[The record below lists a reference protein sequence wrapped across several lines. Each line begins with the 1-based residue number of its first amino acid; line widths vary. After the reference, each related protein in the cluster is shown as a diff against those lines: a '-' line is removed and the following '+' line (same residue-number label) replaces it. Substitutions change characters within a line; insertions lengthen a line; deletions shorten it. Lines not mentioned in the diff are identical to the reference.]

1 MKKLFTSKLRVL
13 FTIIFAAAL
22 GALTSCGDTNSEPD
36 KGGTVVDDSRFA
48 KNTYY
53 SVQDTTN
60 GWDEGMYYNGRF
72 IMAHAN
78 YSQGTALYYMNDT
91 KSEQSKGI
99 LIEYDEDGNVVAFG
113 HPGSLATVCE
123 KDGKFYLSK
132 ATDNDE
138 IKLAEIKTEE
148 GIASKAASE
157 RNTKAL
163 GDVVS
168 GVVGGF
174 DKGKLID
181 TFIYFADKYAEKK
194 WGSKVFKPLKEAF
207 NYLDKTDKLARD
219 EKWFQLGANIFA
231 TGISQVKGGDV
242 LGVGGRMLADE
253 YAELTELQ
261 HKIFYGRA
269 TPEITDIKERTD
281 GAVEVAVTIRNVE
294 TLPATHYEIIVSA
307 DGSEKR
313 VSVENNIYCG
323 VLSREEGQPL
333 YNHCDTRSGEIL
345 VKANG
350 TAGEKDDI
358 EYSFII
364 YADGKRGTNIRPFLM
379 ADLDLSLKPSMKKN
393 RNYIRYGETFPYAK
407 ADVEYTY
414 TLDGAFFSDNYS
426 DNEMSYSLKFNAECK
441 RGDNANIT
449 MIRDWGVALL
459 KNGEI
464 DRKISLMQ
472 EQDTPGN
479 IGTMTS
485 QSTQWISFAKNDL
498 LITPSSYKAIPKDYQ
513 IAPYITY
520 STDYLLTNS
529 YTSYGAA
536 EPFEPAYIQKPEL
549 EFTNAEYGNT
559 YWTER
564 YIDME
569 IFDEESQYYIPR
581 RVYFKYSTNYCEF
594 KIRGCLFIDSV
605 IVKQT
610 GSGWDKYCRSDIVNG
625 FGQKSKLYNK
635 DIYDGMKGDNF
646 TFVFR
651 EDSVTDNTDR
661 YIEMELWSN
670 GLKVKG
676 NNKLGYQALK
686 KDNYGDNVYH
696 IYGFKA
702 YIKK

>member
-1 MKKLFTSKLRVL
+1 MKKLFTSKLHVL

-22 GALTSCGDTNSEPD
+22 GALTSCGDSNSEPD

-53 SVQDTTN
+53 AVQDTTN

-113 HPGSLATVCE
+113 RPGNLATVCE

-132 ATDNDE
+132 ATGKDE
-138 IKLAEIKTEE
+138 ITLAEIKAEE
-148 GIASKAASE
+148 GIASKAVSK

-168 GVVGGF
+168 EVVGGF

-181 TFIYFADKYAEKK
+181 IFIDFADKYAEKK

-207 NYLDKTDKLARD
+207 EYLDKNEKLARD

-231 TGISQVKGGDV
+231 TGISQVKGGEV
-242 LGVGGRMLADE
+242 LGVGVKMLADE

-261 HKIFYGRA
+261 HNVFYGMA
-269 TPEITDIKERTD
+269 TPEITGIKERTD
-281 GAVEVAVTIRNVE
+281 GAVEVSVAIHNTK

-313 VSVENNIYCG
+313 VSVENNVYCG
-323 VLSREEGQPL
+323 VLSREGGLPK

-345 VKANG
+345 IKTKDALY
-350 TAGEKDDI
+350 EKDDL

-364 YADGKRGTNIRPFLM
+364 YADGKKGANIRPFLM
-379 ADLDLSLKPSMKKN
+379 ADLDLSLKPSMKKS
-393 RNYIRYGETFPYAK
+393 RNYIRYGETVPYAK
-407 ADVEYTY
+407 ADVEYNY
-414 TLDGAFFSDNYS
+414 TLDGAFFS

-441 RGDNANIT
+441 RDGNANIT
-449 MIRDWGVALL
+449 MVRDWGVVIL
-459 KNGEI
+459 KNGGI

-472 EQDTPGN
+472 EQDNTGN
-479 IGTMTS
+479 TGTMTS
-485 QSTQWISFAKNDL
+485 QSTQWMSFAKNDL
-498 LITPSSYKAIPKDYQ
+498 LITPSSWKATPKDYE

-536 EPFEPAYIQKPEL
+536 EPFAPAYIQKPEL
-549 EFTNAEYGNT
+549 EFTNAEYSDSYGT
-559 YWTER
+559 GKTTTALVWDDFIKQYRETFVD
-564 YIDME
+564 IDV
-569 IFDEESQYYIPR
+569 S
-581 RVYFKYSTNYCEF
+581 VNYCEF
-594 KIRGCLFIDSV
+594 KLRGCLFIDSLV
-605 IVKQT
+605 VRQS
-610 GSGWDKYCRSDIVNG
+610 GSGWDKYCLTYLVND
-625 FGQKSKLYNK
+625 FGQKSKRYNK
-635 DIYDGMKGDNF
+635 NIYDGLMRDGF
-646 TFVFR
+646 MLEYR
-651 EDSVTDNTDR
+651 EDSVSGKDHDM
-661 YIEMELWSN
+661 EMELWSN
-670 GLKVKG
+670 GSKISG
-676 NNKLGYQALK
+676 NNKIGYQPLK
-686 KDNYGDNVYH
+686 KDNYGANVYH

>member
-1 MKKLFTSKLRVL
+1 MKKLFTSKLHVL

-22 GALTSCGDTNSEPD
+22 GALTSCGDSNSEPD

-53 SVQDTTN
+53 AVQDTTN

-113 HPGSLATVCE
+113 RPGNLATVCE

-132 ATDNDE
+132 ATGKDE
-138 IKLAEIKTEE
+138 ITLAEIKAEE
-148 GIASKAASE
+148 GIASKAVSK

-181 TFIYFADKYAEKK
+181 IFIDFADKYAEKK

-207 NYLDKTDKLARD
+207 EYLDKNEKLARD

-231 TGISQVKGGDV
+231 TGISQVKGGEV
-242 LGVGGRMLADE
+242 LGVGVKMLADE

-261 HKIFYGRA
+261 HKIFYGMA
-269 TPEITDIKERTD
+269 TPEITNIKERTD
-281 GAVEVAVTIRNVE
+281 GAVEVAVTIRNTK

-313 VSVENNIYCG
+313 VSVENNVYCG
-323 VLSREEGQPL
+323 VLSREGGLPL

-345 VKANG
+345 VKTNDA
-350 TAGEKDDI
+350 AGEKDDL

-364 YADGKRGTNIRPFLM
+364 YADGKNGANIRPFLM
-379 ADLDLSLKPSMKKN
+379 ADLDLSLKPSMKKS
-393 RNYIRYGETFPYAK
+393 RNYIRYGETVPYAK
-407 ADVEYTY
+407 AEVDYTY
-414 TLDGAFFSDNYS
+414 TLDGAFFSDNT
-426 DNEMSYSLKFNAECK
+426 MSYSLKFDAECK
-441 RGDNANIT
+441 RDGNANIK
-449 MIRDWGVALL
+449 MIRDWGVVIL

-464 DRKISLMQ
+464 DSKISLMQ
-472 EQDTPGN
+472 EQDDQGN
-479 IGTMTS
+479 IGATTS
-485 QSTQWISFAKNDL
+485 QSTQWMNFEKKDL
-498 LITPSSYKAIPKDYQ
+498 EITPSSWKATPKDYE

-536 EPFEPAYIQKPEL
+536 EPFAPAYIQKPEL
-549 EFTNAEYGNT
+549 EFTNAEYSDSYGT
-559 YWTER
+559 GKTTTALVWDDFIKQYRETSVD
-564 YIDME
+564 IDV
-569 IFDEESQYYIPR
+569 S
-581 RVYFKYSTNYCEF
+581 VNYCEF
-594 KIRGCLFIDSV
+594 KLRGCLFIDSLV
-605 IVKQT
+605 VRQS
-610 GSGWDKYCRSDIVNG
+610 GSGWDKYCLTYLVND
-625 FGQKSKLYNK
+625 FGQKSKRYNK
-635 DIYDGMKGDNF
+635 NIYDGLMRDGF
-646 TFVFR
+646 MLEYR
-651 EDSVTDNTDR
+651 EDSVSGKDHDM
-661 YIEMELWSN
+661 EMELWSN
-670 GLKVKG
+670 GSKISG
-676 NNKLGYQALK
+676 NNKIGYQPLK
-686 KDNYGDNVYH
+686 KDNYGANVYH

>member
-1 MKKLFTSKLRVL
+1 MHVL

-22 GALTSCGDTNSEPD
+22 GALTSCGDSNSEPD

-53 SVQDTTN
+53 AVQDTTN

-113 HPGSLATVCE
+113 RPGNLATVCE

-132 ATDNDE
+132 ATGKDE
-138 IKLAEIKTEE
+138 ITLAEIKAEE
-148 GIASKAASE
+148 GIASKAVSK

-181 TFIYFADKYAEKK
+181 IFIDFADKYAEKK

-207 NYLDKTDKLARD
+207 EYLDKNEKLARD

-231 TGISQVKGGDV
+231 TGISQVKGGEV
-242 LGVGGRMLADE
+242 LGVGVKMLADE

-261 HKIFYGRA
+261 HNVFYGMA
-269 TPEITDIKERTD
+269 TPEITGIKERTD
-281 GAVEVAVTIRNVE
+281 GAVEVSVAIHNTK

-313 VSVENNIYCG
+313 VSVENNVYCG
-323 VLSREEGQPL
+323 VLSREGGLPL

-345 VKANG
+345 IKTKDALY
-350 TAGEKDDI
+350 EKDDL

-364 YADGKRGTNIRPFLM
+364 YADGKNGANIRPFLM
-379 ADLDLSLKPSMKKN
+379 ADLDLSLKPSMKKS
-393 RNYIRYGETFPYAK
+393 RNYIRYGETVPYAK
-407 ADVEYTY
+407 ADVEYNY
-414 TLDGAFFSDNYS
+414 TLDGAFFS

-441 RGDNANIT
+441 RDGNANIT
-449 MIRDWGVALL
+449 MVRDWGVVIL
-459 KNGEI
+459 KNGGI

-472 EQDTPGN
+472 EQDNTGN
-479 IGTMTS
+479 TGTMTS
-485 QSTQWISFAKNDL
+485 QSTQWMSFAKNDL
-498 LITPSSYKAIPKDYQ
+498 LITPSSWKATPKDYE

-536 EPFEPAYIQKPEL
+536 EPFAPAYIQKPEL
-549 EFTNAEYGNT
+549 EFTNAEYSDSYGT
-559 YWTER
+559 GKTTTALVWDDFIKQYRETSVD
-564 YIDME
+564 IDV
-569 IFDEESQYYIPR
+569 S
-581 RVYFKYSTNYCEF
+581 VNYCEF
-594 KIRGCLFIDSV
+594 KLRGCLFIDSLV
-605 IVKQT
+605 VRQS
-610 GSGWDKYCRSDIVNG
+610 GSGWDKYCLTYLVND
-625 FGQKSKLYNK
+625 FGQKSKRYNK
-635 DIYDGMKGDNF
+635 NIYDGLMRDGF
-646 TFVFR
+646 MLEYR
-651 EDSVTDNTDR
+651 EDSVSGKDHDM
-661 YIEMELWSN
+661 EMELWSN
-670 GLKVKG
+670 GSKISG
-676 NNKLGYQALK
+676 NNKIGYQPLK
-686 KDNYGDNVYH
+686 KDNYGANVYH

>member
-1 MKKLFTSKLRVL
+1 MKKLFTSKLHVL

-22 GALTSCGDTNSEPD
+22 GALTSCGDSNSEPD

-53 SVQDTTN
+53 AVQDTTN

-113 HPGSLATVCE
+113 RPGNLATVCE

-132 ATDNDE
+132 ATGKDE
-138 IKLAEIKTEE
+138 ITLAEIKAEE
-148 GIASKAASE
+148 GIASKAVSK

-181 TFIYFADKYAEKK
+181 IFIDFADKYAEKK

-207 NYLDKTDKLARD
+207 EYLDKNEKLARD

-231 TGISQVKGGDV
+231 TGISQVKGGEV
-242 LGVGGRMLADE
+242 LGVGVKMLADE

-261 HKIFYGRA
+261 HNVFYGMA
-269 TPEITDIKERTD
+269 TPEITGIKERTD
-281 GAVEVAVTIRNVE
+281 GAVEVSVTIRNTK

-313 VSVENNIYCG
+313 VSVENNVYCG
-323 VLSREEGQPL
+323 VLSREGGLPL

-345 VKANG
+345 VKTNDA
-350 TAGEKDDI
+350 AGEKDDL

-364 YADGKRGTNIRPFLM
+364 YADGKKGANIRPFLM
-379 ADLDLSLKPSMKKN
+379 ADLDLSLKPSMKKS
-393 RNYIRYGETFPYAK
+393 RNYIRYGETVPYAK
-407 ADVEYTY
+407 ADVEYNY
-414 TLDGAFFSDNYS
+414 TLDGAFFS

-441 RGDNANIT
+441 RDGNANIT
-449 MIRDWGVALL
+449 MVRDWGVVIL
-459 KNGEI
+459 KNGGI

-472 EQDTPGN
+472 EQDNTGN
-479 IGTMTS
+479 TGTMTS
-485 QSTQWISFAKNDL
+485 QSTQWMSFAKNDL
-498 LITPSSYKAIPKDYQ
+498 LITPSSWKATPKDYE

-536 EPFEPAYIQKPEL
+536 EPFAPAYIQKPEL
-549 EFTNAEYGNT
+549 EFTNAEYSDSYGT
-559 YWTER
+559 GKTTTALVWDDFIKQYRETSVD
-564 YIDME
+564 IDV
-569 IFDEESQYYIPR
+569 S
-581 RVYFKYSTNYCEF
+581 VNYCEF
-594 KIRGCLFIDSV
+594 KLRGCLFIDSLV
-605 IVKQT
+605 VRQS
-610 GSGWDKYCRSDIVNG
+610 GSGWDKYCLTYLVND
-625 FGQKSKLYNK
+625 FGQKSKRYNK
-635 DIYDGMKGDNF
+635 NIYDGLMRDGF
-646 TFVFR
+646 MLEYR
-651 EDSVTDNTDR
+651 EDSVSGKDHDM
-661 YIEMELWSN
+661 EMELWSN
-670 GLKVKG
+670 GSKISG
-676 NNKLGYQALK
+676 NNKIGYQPLK
-686 KDNYGDNVYH
+686 KDNYGANVYH

>member
-1 MKKLFTSKLRVL
+1 MKKLFTSKLHVL

-22 GALTSCGDTNSEPD
+22 GALTSCGDSNSEPD

-53 SVQDTTN
+53 AVQDTTN

-113 HPGSLATVCE
+113 RPGNLATVCE

-132 ATDNDE
+132 ATGKDE
-138 IKLAEIKTEE
+138 ITLAEIKAEE
-148 GIASKAASE
+148 GIASKAVSK

-181 TFIYFADKYAEKK
+181 IFIDFADKYAEKK

-207 NYLDKTDKLARD
+207 EYLDKNEKLARD

-231 TGISQVKGGDV
+231 TGISQVKGGEV
-242 LGVGGRMLADE
+242 LGVGVKMLADE

-261 HKIFYGRA
+261 HNVFYGMA
-269 TPEITDIKERTD
+269 TPEITGIKERTD
-281 GAVEVAVTIRNVE
+281 GAVEVSVAIHNTK

-313 VSVENNIYCG
+313 VSVENNVYCG
-323 VLSREEGQPL
+323 VLSREGGLPL

-345 VKANG
+345 VKTNDALY
-350 TAGEKDDI
+350 EKDDL

-364 YADGKRGTNIRPFLM
+364 YADGKNGANIRPFLM
-379 ADLDLSLKPSMKKN
+379 ADLDLSLKPSMKKS
-393 RNYIRYGETFPYAK
+393 RNYIRYGETVPYAK
-407 ADVEYTY
+407 ADVEYNY
-414 TLDGAFFSDNYS
+414 TLDGAFFS

-441 RGDNANIT
+441 RDGNANIT
-449 MIRDWGVALL
+449 MVRDWGVVIL
-459 KNGEI
+459 KNGGI

-472 EQDTPGN
+472 EQDNTGN
-479 IGTMTS
+479 TGTMTS
-485 QSTQWISFAKNDL
+485 QSTQWMSFAKNDL
-498 LITPSSYKAIPKDYQ
+498 LITPSSWKATPKDYE

-536 EPFEPAYIQKPEL
+536 EPFAPAYIQKPEL
-549 EFTNAEYGNT
+549 EFTNAEYSDSYGT
-559 YWTER
+559 GKTTTALVWDDFIKQYRETSVD
-564 YIDME
+564 IDV
-569 IFDEESQYYIPR
+569 S
-581 RVYFKYSTNYCEF
+581 VNYCEF
-594 KIRGCLFIDSV
+594 KLRGCLFIDSLV
-605 IVKQT
+605 VRQS
-610 GSGWDKYCRSDIVNG
+610 GSGWDKYCLTYLVND
-625 FGQKSKLYNK
+625 FGQKSKRYNK
-635 DIYDGMKGDNF
+635 NIYDGLMRDGF
-646 TFVFR
+646 MLEYR
-651 EDSVTDNTDR
+651 EDSVSGKDHDM
-661 YIEMELWSN
+661 EMELWSN
-670 GLKVKG
+670 GSKISG
-676 NNKLGYQALK
+676 NNKIGYQPLK
-686 KDNYGDNVYH
+686 KDNYGANVYH

>member
-1 MKKLFTSKLRVL
+1 MKKLFTSKLHVL

-22 GALTSCGDTNSEPD
+22 GALTSCGDSNSEPD

-53 SVQDTTN
+53 AVQDTTN

-113 HPGSLATVCE
+113 RPGNLATVCE

-132 ATDNDE
+132 ATGKDE
-138 IKLAEIKTEE
+138 ITLAEIKAEE
-148 GIASKAASE
+148 GIASKAVSK

-181 TFIYFADKYAEKK
+181 IFIDFADKYAEKK

-207 NYLDKTDKLARD
+207 EYLDKNEKLARD

-231 TGISQVKGGDV
+231 TGISQVKGGEV
-242 LGVGGRMLADE
+242 LGVGVKMLADE

-261 HKIFYGRA
+261 HNVFYGMA
-269 TPEITDIKERTD
+269 TPEITGIKERTD
-281 GAVEVAVTIRNVE
+281 GAVEVAVTIRNTK

-313 VSVENNIYCG
+313 VSVENNVYCG
-323 VLSREEGQPL
+323 VLSREGGLPL

-345 VKANG
+345 VKTNDA
-350 TAGEKDDI
+350 AGEKDDL

-364 YADGKRGTNIRPFLM
+364 YADGKKGANIRPFLM
-379 ADLDLSLKPSMKKN
+379 ADLDLSLKPSMKKS
-393 RNYIRYGETFPYAK
+393 RNYIRYGETVPYAK
-407 ADVEYTY
+407 ADVEYNY
-414 TLDGAFFSDNYS
+414 TLDGAFFS

-441 RGDNANIT
+441 RDGNANIT
-449 MIRDWGVALL
+449 MVRDWGVVIL
-459 KNGEI
+459 KNGGI

-472 EQDTPGN
+472 EQDNTGN
-479 IGTMTS
+479 TGTMTS
-485 QSTQWISFAKNDL
+485 QSTQWMSFAKNDL
-498 LITPSSYKAIPKDYQ
+498 LITPSSWKATPKDYE

-536 EPFEPAYIQKPEL
+536 EPFAPAYIQKPEL
-549 EFTNAEYGNT
+549 EFTNAEYSDSYGT
-559 YWTER
+559 GKTTIALVWDDFIKQYRETFVD
-564 YIDME
+564 IDV
-569 IFDEESQYYIPR
+569 S
-581 RVYFKYSTNYCEF
+581 VNYCEF
-594 KIRGCLFIDSV
+594 KLRGCLFIDSLV
-605 IVKQT
+605 VRQS
-610 GSGWDKYCRSDIVNG
+610 GSGWDKYCLTYLVND
-625 FGQKSKLYNK
+625 FGQKSKRYNK
-635 DIYDGMKGDNF
+635 NIYDGLMRDGF
-646 TFVFR
+646 MLEYR
-651 EDSVTDNTDR
+651 EDSVSGKDHDM
-661 YIEMELWSN
+661 EMELWSN
-670 GLKVKG
+670 GSKISG
-676 NNKLGYQALK
+676 NNKIGYQPLK
-686 KDNYGDNVYH
+686 KDNYGANVYH

>member
-1 MKKLFTSKLRVL
+1 MHVL

-22 GALTSCGDTNSEPD
+22 GALTSCGDSNSEPD

-53 SVQDTTN
+53 AVQDTTN

-113 HPGSLATVCE
+113 RPGNLATVCE

-132 ATDNDE
+132 ATGKDE
-138 IKLAEIKTEE
+138 ITLAEIKAEE
-148 GIASKAASE
+148 GIASKAVSK

-181 TFIYFADKYAEKK
+181 IFIDFADKYAEKK

-207 NYLDKTDKLARD
+207 EYLDKNEKLARD

-231 TGISQVKGGDV
+231 TGISQVKGGEV
-242 LGVGGRMLADE
+242 LGVGVKMLADE

-261 HKIFYGRA
+261 HNVFYGMA
-269 TPEITDIKERTD
+269 TPEITGIKERTD
-281 GAVEVAVTIRNVE
+281 GAVEVSVAIHNTK

-313 VSVENNIYCG
+313 VSVENNVYCG
-323 VLSREEGQPL
+323 VLSREGGLPL

-345 VKANG
+345 VKTNDA
-350 TAGEKDDI
+350 AGEKDDL

-364 YADGKRGTNIRPFLM
+364 YADGKKGANIRPFLM
-379 ADLDLSLKPSMKKN
+379 ADLDLSLKPSMKKS
-393 RNYIRYGETFPYAK
+393 RNYIRYGETVPYAK
-407 ADVEYTY
+407 ADVEYNY
-414 TLDGAFFSDNYS
+414 TLDGAFFS

-441 RGDNANIT
+441 RDGNANIT
-449 MIRDWGVALL
+449 MVRDWGVVIL
-459 KNGEI
+459 KNGGI

-472 EQDTPGN
+472 EQDNTGN
-479 IGTMTS
+479 TGTMTS
-485 QSTQWISFAKNDL
+485 QSTQWMSFAKNDL
-498 LITPSSYKAIPKDYQ
+498 LITPSSWKATPKDYE

-536 EPFEPAYIQKPEL
+536 EPFAPAYIQKPEL
-549 EFTNAEYGNT
+549 EFTNAEYSDSYGT
-559 YWTER
+559 GKTTTALVWDDFIKQYRETSVD
-564 YIDME
+564 IDV
-569 IFDEESQYYIPR
+569 S
-581 RVYFKYSTNYCEF
+581 VNYCEF
-594 KIRGCLFIDSV
+594 KLRGCLFIDSLV
-605 IVKQT
+605 VRQS
-610 GSGWDKYCRSDIVNG
+610 GSGWDKYCLTYLVND
-625 FGQKSKLYNK
+625 FGQKSKRYNK
-635 DIYDGMKGDNF
+635 NIYDGLMRDGF
-646 TFVFR
+646 MLEYR
-651 EDSVTDNTDR
+651 EDSVSGKDHDM
-661 YIEMELWSN
+661 EMELWSN
-670 GLKVKG
+670 GSKISG
-676 NNKLGYQALK
+676 NNKIGYQPLK
-686 KDNYGDNVYH
+686 KDNYGANVYH

>member
-1 MKKLFTSKLRVL
+1 MKKLFTSKLHVL

-22 GALTSCGDTNSEPD
+22 GALISCGDSNSEPD

-53 SVQDTTN
+53 AVQDTTN

-113 HPGSLATVCE
+113 RPGNLATVCE

-132 ATDNDE
+132 ATGKDE
-138 IKLAEIKTEE
+138 ITLAEIKAEE
-148 GIASKAASE
+148 GIASKAVSK

-181 TFIYFADKYAEKK
+181 IFIDFADKYAEKK

-207 NYLDKTDKLARD
+207 EYLDKNEKLARD

-242 LGVGGRMLADE
+242 LGVGVKMLADE

-261 HKIFYGRA
+261 HNVFYGMA
-269 TPEITDIKERTD
+269 TPEITGIKERTD
-281 GAVEVAVTIRNVE
+281 GAVEVAVTIRNTQ

-313 VSVENNIYCG
+313 VSVENNVYCG
-323 VLSREEGQPL
+323 VLSREGGLPK

-345 VKANG
+345 IKTKDALY
-350 TAGEKDDI
+350 EKDDL

-364 YADGKRGTNIRPFLM
+364 YADGKNVANIRPFLM
-379 ADLDLSLKPSMKKN
+379 ADLDLSLKPSMKKS
-393 RNYIRYGETFPYAK
+393 RNYIRYGETVPYAK
-407 ADVEYTY
+407 AEVDYTY
-414 TLDGAFFSDNYS
+414 TLDGAFFSDNT
-426 DNEMSYSLKFNAECK
+426 MSYSLKFDAECK
-441 RGDNANIT
+441 RDGNANIK
-449 MIRDWGVALL
+449 MIRDWGVVIL

-464 DRKISLMQ
+464 DSKISLMQ
-472 EQDTPGN
+472 EQDDQGN
-479 IGTMTS
+479 IGATTS
-485 QSTQWISFAKNDL
+485 QSTQWMNFEKKDL
-498 LITPSSYKAIPKDYQ
+498 EITPSSWKATPKDYE

-520 STDYLLTNS
+520 AADFLLASS
-529 YTSYGAA
+529 YTSYGVA
-536 EPFEPAYIQKPEL
+536 EPFAPAYIQKPEL
-549 EFTNAEYGNT
+549 EFTNAEYSDSYGTGKTTTALVWDDFIKQYRET
-559 YWTER
+559 YVD
-564 YIDME
+564 IDV
-569 IFDEESQYYIPR
+569 S
-581 RVYFKYSTNYCEF
+581 VNYCEF
-594 KIRGCLFIDSV
+594 KLRGCLFIDSLV
-605 IVKQT
+605 VRQS
-610 GSGWDKYCRSDIVNG
+610 GSGWDKYCLTYLVND
-625 FGQKSKLYNK
+625 FGQKSKRYNK
-635 DIYDGMKGDNF
+635 KIYDGLMRDGF
-646 TFVFR
+646 MLEYR
-651 EDSVTDNTDR
+651 EDSVSGKDHDM
-661 YIEMELWSN
+661 EMELWSN
-670 GLKVKG
+670 GSKISG
-676 NNKLGYQALK
+676 NNKIGYQPLK
-686 KDNYGDNVYH
+686 KDNYGANVYH

>member
-1 MKKLFTSKLRVL
+1 MHVL

-22 GALTSCGDTNSEPD
+22 GALISCGDSNSEPD

-53 SVQDTTN
+53 AVQDTTN

-113 HPGSLATVCE
+113 RPGNLATVCE

-132 ATDNDE
+132 ATGKDE
-138 IKLAEIKTEE
+138 ITLAEIKAEE
-148 GIASKAASE
+148 GIASKAVSK

-181 TFIYFADKYAEKK
+181 IFIDFADKYAEKK

-207 NYLDKTDKLARD
+207 EYLDKNEKLARD

-242 LGVGGRMLADE
+242 LGVGVKMLADE

-261 HKIFYGRA
+261 HNVFYGMA
-269 TPEITDIKERTD
+269 TPEITGIKERTD
-281 GAVEVAVTIRNVE
+281 GAVEVAVTIRNPQ

-313 VSVENNIYCG
+313 VSVENNVYCG
-323 VLSREEGQPL
+323 VLSREGGLPK

-345 VKANG
+345 IKTKDALY
-350 TAGEKDDI
+350 EKDDL

-364 YADGKRGTNIRPFLM
+364 YADGKNGANIRPFLM
-379 ADLDLSLKPSMKKN
+379 VDLDLSLKPSMKKS
-393 RNYIRYGETFPYAK
+393 RNYIRYGETVPYAK
-407 ADVEYTY
+407 AEVDYTY
-414 TLDGAFFSDNYS
+414 TLDGAFFSDNT
-426 DNEMSYSLKFNAECK
+426 MSYSLKFDAECK
-441 RGDNANIT
+441 RDGNANIK
-449 MIRDWGVALL
+449 MIRDWGVVIL

-464 DRKISLMQ
+464 DSKISLMQ
-472 EQDTPGN
+472 EQDDQGN
-479 IGTMTS
+479 IGATTS
-485 QSTQWISFAKNDL
+485 QSTQWMNFEKKDL
-498 LITPSSYKAIPKDYQ
+498 EITPSSWKATPKDYE

-520 STDYLLTNS
+520 AADFLLASS
-529 YTSYGAA
+529 YTSYGVA
-536 EPFEPAYIQKPEL
+536 EPFAPAYIQKPEL
-549 EFTNAEYGNT
+549 EFTNAEYSDSYGT
-559 YWTER
+559 GKTTTALVWDDFIKQYRETSVD
-564 YIDME
+564 IDV
-569 IFDEESQYYIPR
+569 S
-581 RVYFKYSTNYCEF
+581 VNYCEF
-594 KIRGCLFIDSV
+594 KLRGCLFIDSLV
-605 IVKQT
+605 VRQS
-610 GSGWDKYCRSDIVNG
+610 GSGWDKYCLTYLVND
-625 FGQKSKLYNK
+625 FGQKSKRYNK
-635 DIYDGMKGDNF
+635 KIYDGLMRDGF
-646 TFVFR
+646 MLEYR
-651 EDSVTDNTDR
+651 EDSVSGKDHDM
-661 YIEMELWSN
+661 EMELWSN
-670 GLKVKG
+670 GSKISG
-676 NNKLGYQALK
+676 NNKIGYQPLK
-686 KDNYGDNVYH
+686 KDNYGANVYH

>member
-1 MKKLFTSKLRVL
+1 MHVL

-22 GALTSCGDTNSEPD
+22 GALISCGDSNSEPD

-53 SVQDTTN
+53 AVQDTTN

-113 HPGSLATVCE
+113 RPGNLATVCE

-132 ATDNDE
+132 ATGKDE
-138 IKLAEIKTEE
+138 ITLAEIKAEE
-148 GIASKAASE
+148 GIASKAVSKS
-157 RNTKAL
+157 NTKAL

-181 TFIYFADKYAEKK
+181 IFIDFADKYAEKK

-207 NYLDKTDKLARD
+207 EYLDKNEKLARD

-242 LGVGGRMLADE
+242 LGVGVKMLADE

-261 HKIFYGRA
+261 HNVFYGMA
-269 TPEITDIKERTD
+269 TPEITGIKERTD
-281 GAVEVAVTIRNVE
+281 GAVEVAVTIRNTQ

-313 VSVENNIYCG
+313 VSVENNVYCG
-323 VLSREEGQPL
+323 VLSREGGLPK

-345 VKANG
+345 IKTKDALY
-350 TAGEKDDI
+350 EKDDL

-364 YADGKRGTNIRPFLM
+364 YADGKNGANIRPFLM
-379 ADLDLSLKPSMKKN
+379 ADLDLSLKPSMKKS
-393 RNYIRYGETFPYAK
+393 RNYIRYGETVPYAK
-407 ADVEYTY
+407 AEVDYTY
-414 TLDGAFFSDNYS
+414 TLDGAFFSDNT
-426 DNEMSYSLKFNAECK
+426 MSYSLKFDAECK
-441 RGDNANIT
+441 RDGNANIK
-449 MIRDWGVALL
+449 MIRDWGVVIL

-464 DRKISLMQ
+464 DSKISLMQ
-472 EQDTPGN
+472 EQDDQGN
-479 IGTMTS
+479 IGATTS
-485 QSTQWISFAKNDL
+485 QSTQWMNFEKKDL
-498 LITPSSYKAIPKDYQ
+498 EITPSSWKATPKDYE

-520 STDYLLTNS
+520 AADFLLASS
-529 YTSYGAA
+529 YTSYGVA
-536 EPFEPAYIQKPEL
+536 EPFAPAYIQKPEL
-549 EFTNAEYGNT
+549 EFTNAEYSDSYGT
-559 YWTER
+559 GKTTTALVWDDFIKQYRETSVD
-564 YIDME
+564 IDV
-569 IFDEESQYYIPR
+569 S
-581 RVYFKYSTNYCEF
+581 VNYCEF
-594 KIRGCLFIDSV
+594 KLRGCLFIDSLV
-605 IVKQT
+605 VRQS
-610 GSGWDKYCRSDIVNG
+610 GSGWDKYCLTYLVND
-625 FGQKSKLYNK
+625 FGQKSKRYNK
-635 DIYDGMKGDNF
+635 KIYDGLMRDGF
-646 TFVFR
+646 MLEYR
-651 EDSVTDNTDR
+651 EDSVSGKDHDM
-661 YIEMELWSN
+661 EMELWSN
-670 GLKVKG
+670 GSKISG
-676 NNKLGYQALK
+676 NNKIGYQPLK
-686 KDNYGDNVYH
+686 KDNYGANVYH

>member
-1 MKKLFTSKLRVL
+1 MHVL

-22 GALTSCGDTNSEPD
+22 GALTSCGDSNSEPD

-53 SVQDTTN
+53 AVQDTTN

-113 HPGSLATVCE
+113 RPGNLATVCE

-132 ATDNDE
+132 ATGKDE
-138 IKLAEIKTEE
+138 ITLAEIKAEE
-148 GIASKAASE
+148 GIASKAVSK

-181 TFIYFADKYAEKK
+181 IFIDFADKYAEKK

-207 NYLDKTDKLARD
+207 EYLDKNEKLARD

-231 TGISQVKGGDV
+231 TGISQVKGGEV
-242 LGVGGRMLADE
+242 LGVGVKMLADE

-261 HKIFYGRA
+261 HNVFYGMA
-269 TPEITDIKERTD
+269 TPEITGIKERTD
-281 GAVEVAVTIRNVE
+281 GAVEVAVTIRNTK

-313 VSVENNIYCG
+313 VSVENNVYCG
-323 VLSREEGQPL
+323 VLSREGGLPL

-345 VKANG
+345 VKTNDA
-350 TAGEKDDI
+350 AGEKDDL

-364 YADGKRGTNIRPFLM
+364 YADGKKGANIRPFLM
-379 ADLDLSLKPSMKKN
+379 ADLDLSLKPSMKKS
-393 RNYIRYGETFPYAK
+393 RNYIRYGEPVPYAK
-407 ADVEYTY
+407 ADVEYNS
-414 TLDGAFFSDNYS
+414 TLDGAFFS

-441 RGDNANIT
+441 RDGNANIT
-449 MIRDWGVALL
+449 MVRDWGVVIL
-459 KNGEI
+459 KNGGI

-472 EQDTPGN
+472 EQDNTGN
-479 IGTMTS
+479 TGTMTS
-485 QSTQWISFAKNDL
+485 QSTQWMSFAKNDL
-498 LITPSSYKAIPKDYQ
+498 LITPSSWKATPKDYE

-536 EPFEPAYIQKPEL
+536 EPFAPAYIQKPEL
-549 EFTNAEYGNT
+549 EFTNAEYSGSYGT
-559 YWTER
+559 GKTTTALVWDDFIKQYRETSVD
-564 YIDME
+564 IDV
-569 IFDEESQYYIPR
+569 S
-581 RVYFKYSTNYCEF
+581 VNYCEF
-594 KIRGCLFIDSV
+594 KLRGCLFIDSLV
-605 IVKQT
+605 VRQS
-610 GSGWDKYCRSDIVNG
+610 GSGWDKYCLTYLVND
-625 FGQKSKLYNK
+625 FGQKSKRYNK
-635 DIYDGMKGDNF
+635 NIYDGLMRDGF
-646 TFVFR
+646 MLEYR
-651 EDSVTDNTDR
+651 EDSVSGKDHDM
-661 YIEMELWSN
+661 EMELWSN
-670 GLKVKG
+670 GSKISG
-676 NNKLGYQALK
+676 NNKIGYQPLK
-686 KDNYGDNVYH
+686 KDNYGANVYH

>member
-1 MKKLFTSKLRVL
+1 MKKLFTSKLHVL

-22 GALTSCGDTNSEPD
+22 GALTSCGDSNSEPD

-53 SVQDTTN
+53 AVQDTTN

-113 HPGSLATVCE
+113 RPGNLATVCE

-132 ATDNDE
+132 ATGKDE
-138 IKLAEIKTEE
+138 ITLAEIKAEE
-148 GIASKAASE
+148 GIASKAVSK

-181 TFIYFADKYAEKK
+181 IFIDFADKYAEKK

-207 NYLDKTDKLARD
+207 EYLDKNEKLARD

-231 TGISQVKGGDV
+231 TGISQVKGGEV
-242 LGVGGRMLADE
+242 LGVGVKMLADE

-261 HKIFYGRA
+261 HNVFYGMA
-269 TPEITDIKERTD
+269 TPEITGIKERTD
-281 GAVEVAVTIRNVE
+281 GAVEVSVAIHNTK

-313 VSVENNIYCG
+313 VSVENNVYCG
-323 VLSREEGQPL
+323 VLSREGGLPL

-345 VKANG
+345 VKTNDA
-350 TAGEKDDI
+350 AGEKDDL

-364 YADGKRGTNIRPFLM
+364 YADGKKGANIRPFLM
-379 ADLDLSLKPSMKKN
+379 ADLDLSLKPSMKKS
-393 RNYIRYGETFPYAK
+393 RNYIRYGETVPYAK
-407 ADVEYTY
+407 ADVEYNY
-414 TLDGAFFSDNYS
+414 TLDGAFFS

-441 RGDNANIT
+441 RDGNANIT
-449 MIRDWGVALL
+449 MVRDWGVVIL
-459 KNGEI
+459 KNGGI

-472 EQDTPGN
+472 EQDNTGN
-479 IGTMTS
+479 TGTMTS
-485 QSTQWISFAKNDL
+485 QSTQWMSFAKNDL
-498 LITPSSYKAIPKDYQ
+498 LITPSSWKATPKDYE

-529 YTSYGAA
+529 YTSYGVA
-536 EPFEPAYIQKPEL
+536 EPFAPAYIQKPEL
-549 EFTNAEYGNT
+549 EFTNAEYSDSYGT
-559 YWTER
+559 GKTTTALVWDDFIKQYRETSVD
-564 YIDME
+564 IDV
-569 IFDEESQYYIPR
+569 S
-581 RVYFKYSTNYCEF
+581 VNYCEF
-594 KIRGCLFIDSV
+594 KLRGCLFIDSLV
-605 IVKQT
+605 VRQS
-610 GSGWDKYCRSDIVNG
+610 GSGWDKYCLTYLVND
-625 FGQKSKLYNK
+625 FGQKSKRYNK
-635 DIYDGMKGDNF
+635 NIYDGLMRDGF
-646 TFVFR
+646 MLEYR
-651 EDSVTDNTDR
+651 EDSVSGKDHDM
-661 YIEMELWSN
+661 EMELWSN
-670 GLKVKG
+670 GSKISG
-676 NNKLGYQALK
+676 NNKIGYQPLK
-686 KDNYGDNVYH
+686 KDNYGANVYH

>member
-1 MKKLFTSKLRVL
+1 MHVL

-22 GALTSCGDTNSEPD
+22 GALTSCGDSNSEPD

-53 SVQDTTN
+53 AVQDTTN

-113 HPGSLATVCE
+113 RPGNLATVCE
-123 KDGKFYLSK
+123 KDGKLYLSK
-132 ATDNDE
+132 ATGKDE
-138 IKLAEIKTEE
+138 ITLAEIKAEE
-148 GIASKAASE
+148 GIASKAASGL
-157 RNTKAL
+157 RTKAV

-181 TFIYFADKYAEKK
+181 IFIEFADKYAEEK

-207 NYLDKTDKLARD
+207 NYLDKTDRLARD

-231 TGISQVKGGDV
+231 TGISQVKGGEV
-242 LGVGGRMLADE
+242 LGVGVKMLADE

-261 HKIFYGRA
+261 HNVFYGMA
-269 TPEITDIKERTD
+269 TPEITGIKERTD
-281 GAVEVAVTIRNVE
+281 GAVEVAVTIRNTK

-313 VSVENNIYCG
+313 VSVENNVYCG
-323 VLSREEGQPL
+323 VLSREGGLPK

-345 VKANG
+345 IKTKDALY
-350 TAGEKDDI
+350 EKDDL

-364 YADGKRGTNIRPFLM
+364 YADGKNGANIRPFLM
-379 ADLDLSLKPSMKKN
+379 ADLDLSLKPSMKKS
-393 RNYIRYGETFPYAK
+393 RNYIRYGETVPYAK
-407 ADVEYTY
+407 ADVEYNY
-414 TLDGAFFSDNYS
+414 TLDGAFFS

-441 RGDNANIT
+441 RDGNANIT
-449 MIRDWGVALL
+449 MVRDWGVVIL
-459 KNGEI
+459 KNGGI
-464 DRKISLMQ
+464 DRKISLIQ
-472 EQDTPGN
+472 EQDNTGN
-479 IGTMTS
+479 TGTMTS
-485 QSTQWISFAKNDL
+485 QSTQWMSFAKNDL
-498 LITPSSYKAIPKDYQ
+498 LITPSSWKATPKDYE

-536 EPFEPAYIQKPEL
+536 EPFAPAYIQKPEL
-549 EFTNAEYGNT
+549 EFTNAEYSDSYGT
-559 YWTER
+559 GKTTTALVWDDFIKQYRETSVD
-564 YIDME
+564 IDV
-569 IFDEESQYYIPR
+569 S
-581 RVYFKYSTNYCEF
+581 VNYCEF
-594 KIRGCLFIDSV
+594 KLRGCLFIDSLV
-605 IVKQT
+605 VRQS
-610 GSGWDKYCRSDIVNG
+610 GSGWDKYCLTYLVND
-625 FGQKSKLYNK
+625 FGQKSKRYNK
-635 DIYDGMKGDNF
+635 NIYDGLMRDGF
-646 TFVFR
+646 MLEYR
-651 EDSVTDNTDR
+651 EDSVSGKDHDM
-661 YIEMELWSN
+661 EMELWSN
-670 GLKVKG
+670 GSKISG
-676 NNKLGYQALK
+676 NNKIGYQPLK
-686 KDNYGDNVYH
+686 KDNYGANVYH

>member
-1 MKKLFTSKLRVL
+1 MKKLFTSKLHVL

-22 GALTSCGDTNSEPD
+22 GALTSCGDSNSEPD

-53 SVQDTTN
+53 AVQDTTN

-113 HPGSLATVCE
+113 RPGNLATVCE

-132 ATDNDE
+132 ATGKDE
-138 IKLAEIKTEE
+138 ITLAEIKAEE
-148 GIASKAASE
+148 GIASKAVSK

-181 TFIYFADKYAEKK
+181 IFIDFADKYAEKK

-207 NYLDKTDKLARD
+207 EYLDKNEKLARD

-231 TGISQVKGGDV
+231 TGISQVKGGEV
-242 LGVGGRMLADE
+242 LGVGVKMLADE

-261 HKIFYGRA
+261 HNVFYGMA
-269 TPEITDIKERTD
+269 TPEITGIKERTD
-281 GAVEVAVTIRNVE
+281 GAVEVSVAIHNTK

-313 VSVENNIYCG
+313 VSVENNVYCG
-323 VLSREEGQPL
+323 VLSREGGLPL

-345 VKANG
+345 VKTNDA
-350 TAGEKDDI
+350 AGEKDDL

-364 YADGKRGTNIRPFLM
+364 YADGKKGANIRPFLM
-379 ADLDLSLKPSMKKN
+379 ADLDLSLKPSMKKS
-393 RNYIRYGETFPYAK
+393 RNYIRYGETVPYAK
-407 ADVEYTY
+407 ADVEYNY
-414 TLDGAFFSDNYS
+414 TLDGAFFS

-441 RGDNANIT
+441 RDGNANIT
-449 MIRDWGVALL
+449 MVRDWGVVIL
-459 KNGEI
+459 KNGGI

-472 EQDTPGN
+472 EQDNTGN
-479 IGTMTS
+479 TGTMTS
-485 QSTQWISFAKNDL
+485 QSTQWMSFAKNDL
-498 LITPSSYKAIPKDYQ
+498 LITPSSWKATPKDYE
-513 IAPYITY
+513 IAPYMTY

-536 EPFEPAYIQKPEL
+536 EPFAPAYIQKPEL
-549 EFTNAEYGNT
+549 EFTNAEYSDSYGT
-559 YWTER
+559 GKTTTALVWDDFIKQYRETSVD
-564 YIDME
+564 IDV
-569 IFDEESQYYIPR
+569 S
-581 RVYFKYSTNYCEF
+581 VNYCEF
-594 KIRGCLFIDSV
+594 KLRGCLFIDSLV
-605 IVKQT
+605 VRQS
-610 GSGWDKYCRSDIVNG
+610 GSGWDKYCLTYLVND
-625 FGQKSKLYNK
+625 FGQKSKRYNK
-635 DIYDGMKGDNF
+635 NIYDGLMRDGF
-646 TFVFR
+646 MLEYR
-651 EDSVTDNTDR
+651 EDSVSGKDHDM
-661 YIEMELWSN
+661 EMELWSN
-670 GLKVKG
+670 GSKISG
-676 NNKLGYQALK
+676 NNKIGYQPLK
-686 KDNYGDNVYH
+686 KDNYGANVYH

>member
-1 MKKLFTSKLRVL
+1 MHVL

-22 GALTSCGDTNSEPD
+22 GALTSCGDSNSEPD

-53 SVQDTTN
+53 AVQDTTN

-113 HPGSLATVCE
+113 RPGNLATVCE

-132 ATDNDE
+132 ATGKDE
-138 IKLAEIKTEE
+138 ITLAEIKAEE
-148 GIASKAASE
+148 GIASKAVSK

-181 TFIYFADKYAEKK
+181 IFIDFADKYAEKK

-207 NYLDKTDKLARD
+207 EYLDKNEKLARD

-231 TGISQVKGGDV
+231 TGISQVKGGEV
-242 LGVGGRMLADE
+242 LGVGVKMLADE

-261 HKIFYGRA
+261 HKIFYGMA
-269 TPEITDIKERTD
+269 TPEITNIKERTD
-281 GAVEVAVTIRNVE
+281 GAVEVAVTIRNTK

-313 VSVENNIYCG
+313 VSVENNVYCG
-323 VLSREEGQPL
+323 VLSREGGLPL

-345 VKANG
+345 VKTNDA
-350 TAGEKDDI
+350 AGEKDDL

-364 YADGKRGTNIRPFLM
+364 YADGKKGANIRPFLM
-379 ADLDLSLKPSMKKN
+379 ADLDLSLKPSMKKS
-393 RNYIRYGETFPYAK
+393 RNYIRYGETVPYAK
-407 ADVEYTY
+407 ADVEYNY
-414 TLDGAFFSDNYS
+414 TLDGAFFS

-441 RGDNANIT
+441 RDGNANIT
-449 MIRDWGVALL
+449 MVRDWGVVIL
-459 KNGEI
+459 KNGGI

-472 EQDTPGN
+472 EQDNTGN
-479 IGTMTS
+479 TGTMTS
-485 QSTQWISFAKNDL
+485 QSTQWMSFAKNDL
-498 LITPSSYKAIPKDYQ
+498 LITPSSWKATPKDYE

-536 EPFEPAYIQKPEL
+536 EPFAPAYIQKPEL
-549 EFTNAEYGNT
+549 EFTNAEYSDSYGT
-559 YWTER
+559 GKTTTALVWDDFIKQYRETSVD
-564 YIDME
+564 IDV
-569 IFDEESQYYIPR
+569 S
-581 RVYFKYSTNYCEF
+581 VNYCEF
-594 KIRGCLFIDSV
+594 KLRGCLFIDSLV
-605 IVKQT
+605 VRQS
-610 GSGWDKYCRSDIVNG
+610 GSGWDKYCLTYLVND
-625 FGQKSKLYNK
+625 FGQKSKRYNK
-635 DIYDGMKGDNF
+635 NIYDGLMRDGF
-646 TFVFR
+646 MLEYR
-651 EDSVTDNTDR
+651 EDSVSGKDHDM
-661 YIEMELWSN
+661 EMELWSN
-670 GLKVKG
+670 GSKISG
-676 NNKLGYQALK
+676 NNKIGYQPLK
-686 KDNYGDNVYH
+686 KDNYGANVYH

>member
-1 MKKLFTSKLRVL
+1 MHVL

-22 GALTSCGDTNSEPD
+22 GALISCGDSNSEPD

-53 SVQDTTN
+53 AVQDTTN

-113 HPGSLATVCE
+113 RPGNLATVCE

-132 ATDNDE
+132 ATGKDE
-138 IKLAEIKTEE
+138 ITLAEIKAEE
-148 GIASKAASE
+148 GIASKAVSK

-181 TFIYFADKYAEKK
+181 IFIDFADKYAEKK

-207 NYLDKTDKLARD
+207 EYLDKNEKLARD

-242 LGVGGRMLADE
+242 LGVGVKMLADE

-261 HKIFYGRA
+261 HNVFYGMA
-269 TPEITDIKERTD
+269 TPEITGIKERTD
-281 GAVEVAVTIRNVE
+281 GAVEVAVTIRNTQ

-313 VSVENNIYCG
+313 VSVENNVYCG
-323 VLSREEGQPL
+323 VLSREGGLPK

-345 VKANG
+345 IKTKDALY
-350 TAGEKDDI
+350 EKDDL

-364 YADGKRGTNIRPFLM
+364 YADGKNGANIRPFLM
-379 ADLDLSLKPSMKKN
+379 ADLDLSLKPSMKKS
-393 RNYIRYGETFPYAK
+393 RNYIRYGETVPYAK
-407 ADVEYTY
+407 AEVDYTY
-414 TLDGAFFSDNYS
+414 TLDGAFFSDNT
-426 DNEMSYSLKFNAECK
+426 MSYSLKFDAECK
-441 RGDNANIT
+441 RDGNANIK
-449 MIRDWGVALL
+449 MIRDWGVVIL

-464 DRKISLMQ
+464 DSKISLMQ
-472 EQDTPGN
+472 EQDDQGN
-479 IGTMTS
+479 IGATTS
-485 QSTQWISFAKNDL
+485 QSTQWMNFEKKDL
-498 LITPSSYKAIPKDYQ
+498 EITPSSWKATPKDYE

-520 STDYLLTNS
+520 AADFLLASS
-529 YTSYGAA
+529 YTSYGVA
-536 EPFEPAYIQKPEL
+536 EPFAPAYIQKPEL
-549 EFTNAEYGNT
+549 EFTNAEYSDSYGT
-559 YWTER
+559 GKTTTALVWDDFIKQYRETSVD
-564 YIDME
+564 IDV
-569 IFDEESQYYIPR
+569 S
-581 RVYFKYSTNYCEF
+581 VNYCEF
-594 KIRGCLFIDSV
+594 KLRGCLFIDSLV
-605 IVKQT
+605 VRQS
-610 GSGWDKYCRSDIVNG
+610 GSGWDKYCLTYLVND
-625 FGQKSKLYNK
+625 FGQKSKRYNK
-635 DIYDGMKGDNF
+635 KLYDGLMRDGF
-646 TFVFR
+646 MLEYR
-651 EDSVTDNTDR
+651 EDSVSGKDHDM
-661 YIEMELWSN
+661 EMELWSN
-670 GLKVKG
+670 GSKISG
-676 NNKLGYQALK
+676 NNKIGYQPLK
-686 KDNYGDNVYH
+686 KDNYGANVYH

>member
-13 FTIIFAAAL
+13 SAIIFAAAL

-113 HPGSLATVCE
+113 RPGSLATVCE

-132 ATDNDE
+132 ATDKDE
-138 IKLAEIKTEE
+138 IKLAEIKAEE
-148 GIASKAASE
+148 GIASKAAFE

-168 GVVGGF
+168 GVVGGL

-242 LGVGGRMLADE
+242 LGVGVRMLADE

-261 HKIFYGRA
+261 HEIFYGKA
-269 TPEITDIKERTD
+269 TPEITGIKERTD
-281 GAVEVAVTIRNVE
+281 GAVEVSVTIRNVK

-379 ADLDLSLKPSMKKN
+379 ADLDLSLKPSMKKS
-393 RNYIRYGETFPYAK
+393 RNYIRYGEIVPYAK
-407 ADVEYTY
+407 ADVDYTY
-414 TLDGAFFSDNYS
+414 TLDGAFSSDNGV
-426 DNEMSYSLKFNAECK
+426 SYSLKFNAECK
-441 RGDNANIT
+441 RGDNTNIT
-449 MIRDWGVALL
+449 MIRDWGVVLL
-459 KNGEI
+459 KKGEI
-464 DRKISLMQ
+464 DSKISLME
-472 EQDTPGN
+472 EQDNLGN
-479 IGTMTS
+479 VGTMTS
-485 QSTQWISFAKNDL
+485 QSTQWMSFAKNDL
-498 LITPSSYKAIPKDYQ
+498 LITPSSYKAIPKDYE

-536 EPFEPAYIQKPEL
+536 EPFAPAYIQKPEL
-549 EFTNAEYGNT
+549 EFINAEYKDTYNT
-559 YWTER
+559 GGTITAYRWDDASKS
-564 YIDME
+564 YVSGSVDLKMSI
-569 IFDEESQYYIPR
+569 
-581 RVYFKYSTNYCEF
+581 NYCDF
-594 KIRGCLFIDSV
+594 KLRGCLFIDSV
-605 IVKQT
+605 VVRQS
-610 GSGWDKYCRSDIVNG
+610 GSGWDKNCLSWIVGG
-625 FGQKSKLYNK
+625 FGQKSKRYNK
-635 DIYDGMKGDNF
+635 KIGDGQIQDN
-646 TFVFR
+646 VILEFR

-670 GLKVKG
+670 GTKINGV
-676 NNKLGYQALK
+676 NKIGYQALK
-686 KDNYGDNVYH
+686 KDNYGANVYH

>member
-1 MKKLFTSKLRVL
+1 MHVL

-22 GALTSCGDTNSEPD
+22 GALTSCGDSNSEPD

-53 SVQDTTN
+53 AVQDTTN

-113 HPGSLATVCE
+113 RPGNLATVCE

-132 ATDNDE
+132 ATGKDE
-138 IKLAEIKTEE
+138 ITLAEIKAEE
-148 GIASKAASE
+148 GIASKAVSK

-181 TFIYFADKYAEKK
+181 IFIDFADKYAEKK

-207 NYLDKTDKLARD
+207 EYLDKNEKLARD

-231 TGISQVKGGDV
+231 TGISQVKGGEV
-242 LGVGGRMLADE
+242 LGVGVKMLADE

-261 HKIFYGRA
+261 HNVFYGMA
-269 TPEITDIKERTD
+269 TPEITGIK
-281 GAVEVAVTIRNVE
+281 EVAVTIRNTK

-313 VSVENNIYCG
+313 VSVENNVYCG
-323 VLSREEGQPL
+323 VLSREGGLPL

-345 VKANG
+345 IKTKDALY
-350 TAGEKDDI
+350 EKDDL

-364 YADGKRGTNIRPFLM
+364 YADGKKGANIRPFLM
-379 ADLDLSLKPSMKKN
+379 ADLDLSLKPSMKKS
-393 RNYIRYGETFPYAK
+393 RNYIRYGETVPYAK
-407 ADVEYTY
+407 ADVEYNY
-414 TLDGAFFSDNYS
+414 TLDGAFFS

-441 RGDNANIT
+441 RDGNANIT
-449 MIRDWGVALL
+449 MVRDWGVVIL
-459 KNGEI
+459 KNGGI

-472 EQDTPGN
+472 EQDNTGN
-479 IGTMTS
+479 TGTMTS
-485 QSTQWISFAKNDL
+485 QSTQWMSFAKNDL
-498 LITPSSYKAIPKDYQ
+498 LITPSSWKATPKDYE

-536 EPFEPAYIQKPEL
+536 EPFAPAYIQKPEL
-549 EFTNAEYGNT
+549 EFTNAEYSDSYGT
-559 YWTER
+559 GKTTTALVWDDFIKQYRETSVD
-564 YIDME
+564 IDV
-569 IFDEESQYYIPR
+569 S
-581 RVYFKYSTNYCEF
+581 VNYCEF
-594 KIRGCLFIDSV
+594 KLRGCLFIDSLV
-605 IVKQT
+605 VRQS
-610 GSGWDKYCRSDIVNG
+610 GSGWDKYCLTYLVND
-625 FGQKSKLYNK
+625 FGQKSKRYNK
-635 DIYDGMKGDNF
+635 NIYDGLMRDGF
-646 TFVFR
+646 MLEYR
-651 EDSVTDNTDR
+651 EDSVSGKDHDM
-661 YIEMELWSN
+661 EMELWSN
-670 GLKVKG
+670 GSKISG
-676 NNKLGYQALK
+676 NNKIGYQPLK
-686 KDNYGDNVYH
+686 KDNYGANVYH

>member
-1 MKKLFTSKLRVL
+1 MKKLFTSKLHVL

-22 GALTSCGDTNSEPD
+22 GALTSCGDSNSEPD

-53 SVQDTTN
+53 AVQDTTN

-113 HPGSLATVCE
+113 RPGNLATVCE

-132 ATDNDE
+132 ATGKDE
-138 IKLAEIKTEE
+138 ITLAEIKAEE
-148 GIASKAASE
+148 GIASKAVSK

-181 TFIYFADKYAEKK
+181 IFIDFADKYAEKK

-207 NYLDKTDKLARD
+207 NYLDKTDRLARD

-231 TGISQVKGGDV
+231 TGISQVKGGEI
-242 LGVGGRMLADE
+242 LGTGMRMLADE

-261 HKIFYGRA
+261 HKIFYGMA
-269 TPEITDIKERTD
+269 TPEITNIKERTD
-281 GAVEVAVTIRNVE
+281 GAVEVSVAIHNTK

-313 VSVENNIYCG
+313 VSVENNVYCG
-323 VLSREEGQPL
+323 VLSREGGLPL

-345 VKANG
+345 VKTNDA
-350 TAGEKDDI
+350 AGEKDDL

-364 YADGKRGTNIRPFLM
+364 YADGKKGANIRPFLM
-379 ADLDLSLKPSMKKN
+379 ADLDLSLKPSMKKS
-393 RNYIRYGETFPYAK
+393 RNYIRYGETVPYAK
-407 ADVEYTY
+407 ADVEYNY
-414 TLDGAFFSDNYS
+414 TLDGAFFS

-441 RGDNANIT
+441 RDGNANIT
-449 MIRDWGVALL
+449 MVRDWGVVIL
-459 KNGEI
+459 KNGGI

-472 EQDTPGN
+472 EQDNTGN
-479 IGTMTS
+479 TGTMTS
-485 QSTQWISFAKNDL
+485 QSTQWMSFAKNDL
-498 LITPSSYKAIPKDYQ
+498 LITPSSWKATPKDYE

-536 EPFEPAYIQKPEL
+536 EPFAPAYIQKPEL
-549 EFTNAEYGNT
+549 EFTNAEYSDSYGT
-559 YWTER
+559 GKTTTALVWDDFIKQYRETSVD
-564 YIDME
+564 IDV
-569 IFDEESQYYIPR
+569 S
-581 RVYFKYSTNYCEF
+581 VNYCEF
-594 KIRGCLFIDSV
+594 KLRGCLFIDSLV
-605 IVKQT
+605 VRQS
-610 GSGWDKYCRSDIVNG
+610 GSGWDKYCLTYLVND
-625 FGQKSKLYNK
+625 FGQKSKRYNK
-635 DIYDGMKGDNF
+635 NIYDGLMRDGF
-646 TFVFR
+646 MLEYR
-651 EDSVTDNTDR
+651 EDSVSGKDHDM
-661 YIEMELWSN
+661 EMELWSN
-670 GLKVKG
+670 GSKISG
-676 NNKLGYQALK
+676 NNKIGYQPLK
-686 KDNYGDNVYH
+686 KDNYGANVYH

>member
-1 MKKLFTSKLRVL
+1 ML

-22 GALTSCGDTNSEPD
+22 GALISCGDSNSEPN

-53 SVQDTTN
+53 AVQDTTN

-99 LIEYDEDGNVVAFG
+99 HIEYDEDGNVVAFG
-113 HPGSLATVCE
+113 RPGNLATVCE

-132 ATDNDE
+132 ATGKDE
-138 IKLAEIKTEE
+138 ITLAEIKAEE
-148 GIASKAASE
+148 GIASKAVSK

-181 TFIYFADKYAEKK
+181 IFIDFADKYAEKK

-207 NYLDKTDKLARD
+207 EYLDKNEKLARD

-242 LGVGGRMLADE
+242 LGVGVKMLADE

-261 HKIFYGRA
+261 HNVFYGMA
-269 TPEITDIKERTD
+269 TPEITGIKERTD
-281 GAVEVAVTIRNVE
+281 GAVEVAVTIRNTQ

-313 VSVENNIYCG
+313 VSVENNVYCG
-323 VLSREEGQPL
+323 VLSREGGLPK

-345 VKANG
+345 IKTKDALY
-350 TAGEKDDI
+350 EKDDL

-364 YADGKRGTNIRPFLM
+364 YADGKNGANIRPFLM
-379 ADLDLSLKPSMKKN
+379 ADLDLSLKPSMKKS
-393 RNYIRYGETFPYAK
+393 RNYIRYGETVPYAK
-407 ADVEYTY
+407 AEVDYTY
-414 TLDGAFFSDNYS
+414 TLDGAFFSDNT
-426 DNEMSYSLKFNAECK
+426 MSYSLKFDAECK
-441 RGDNANIT
+441 RDGNANIK
-449 MIRDWGVALL
+449 MIRDWGVVIL

-464 DRKISLMQ
+464 DSKISLMQ
-472 EQDTPGN
+472 EQDDQGN
-479 IGTMTS
+479 IGATTS
-485 QSTQWISFAKNDL
+485 QSTQWMNFEKKDL
-498 LITPSSYKAIPKDYQ
+498 EITPSSWKATPKDYE

-520 STDYLLTNS
+520 AADFLLASS
-529 YTSYGAA
+529 YTSYGVA
-536 EPFEPAYIQKPEL
+536 EPFAPAYIQKPEL
-549 EFTNAEYGNT
+549 EFTNAEYSDSYGT
-559 YWTER
+559 GKTTTALVWDDFIKQYRETSVD
-564 YIDME
+564 IDV
-569 IFDEESQYYIPR
+569 S
-581 RVYFKYSTNYCEF
+581 VNYCEF
-594 KIRGCLFIDSV
+594 KLRGCLFIDSLV
-605 IVKQT
+605 VRQS
-610 GSGWDKYCRSDIVNG
+610 GSGWDKYCLTYLVND
-625 FGQKSKLYNK
+625 FGQKSKRYNK
-635 DIYDGMKGDNF
+635 KIYDGLMRDGF
-646 TFVFR
+646 MLEYR
-651 EDSVTDNTDR
+651 EDSVSGKDHDM
-661 YIEMELWSN
+661 EMELWSN
-670 GLKVKG
+670 GSKISG
-676 NNKLGYQALK
+676 NNKIGYQPLK
-686 KDNYGDNVYH
+686 KDNYGANVYH

>member
-1 MKKLFTSKLRVL
+1 MKKLFTSKLHVL

-22 GALTSCGDTNSEPD
+22 GALTSCGDSNSEPD

-53 SVQDTTN
+53 AVQDTTN

-113 HPGSLATVCE
+113 RPGNLATVCE

-132 ATDNDE
+132 ATGKDE
-138 IKLAEIKTEE
+138 ITLAEIKAEE
-148 GIASKAASE
+148 GIASKAVSK

-181 TFIYFADKYAEKK
+181 IFIDFADKYAEKK

-207 NYLDKTDKLARD
+207 EYLDKNEKLARD

-231 TGISQVKGGDV
+231 TGISQVKGGEV
-242 LGVGGRMLADE
+242 LGVGVKMLADE

-261 HKIFYGRA
+261 HNVFYGMA
-269 TPEITDIKERTD
+269 TPEITGIKERTD
-281 GAVEVAVTIRNVE
+281 GAVEVSVAIHNTK

-313 VSVENNIYCG
+313 VSVENNVYCG
-323 VLSREEGQPL
+323 VLSREGGLPL

-345 VKANG
+345 VKTNDA
-350 TAGEKDDI
+350 AGEKDDL

-364 YADGKRGTNIRPFLM
+364 YADGKKGANIRPFLM
-379 ADLDLSLKPSMKKN
+379 ADLDLSLKPSMKKS
-393 RNYIRYGETFPYAK
+393 RNYIRYGETVPYAK
-407 ADVEYTY
+407 ADVEYNY
-414 TLDGAFFSDNYS
+414 TLDGAFFS

-441 RGDNANIT
+441 RDGNANIT
-449 MIRDWGVALL
+449 MVRDWGVVIL
-459 KNGEI
+459 KNGGI

-472 EQDTPGN
+472 EQDNTGN
-479 IGTMTS
+479 TGTMTS
-485 QSTQWISFAKNDL
+485 QSTQWMSFAKNDL
-498 LITPSSYKAIPKDYQ
+498 LITPSSWKATPKDYE

-536 EPFEPAYIQKPEL
+536 EPFAPAYIQKPEL
-549 EFTNAEYGNT
+549 EFTNAEYSDSYGT
-559 YWTER
+559 GKTTTALVWDDFIKQYRETSVD
-564 YIDME
+564 IDV
-569 IFDEESQYYIPR
+569 S
-581 RVYFKYSTNYCEF
+581 VNYCEF
-594 KIRGCLFIDSV
+594 KLRGCLFIDSLV
-605 IVKQT
+605 VRQS
-610 GSGWDKYCRSDIVNG
+610 GSGWDKYCLTYLVND
-625 FGQKSKLYNK
+625 FGQKSKRYNK
-635 DIYDGMKGDNF
+635 NIYDGLMRDGF
-646 TFVFR
+646 MLEYR
-651 EDSVTDNTDR
+651 EDSVSGKDHDM
-661 YIEMELWSN
+661 EMELWSN
-670 GLKVKG
+670 GSKISG
-676 NNKLGYQALK
+676 NNKIGYQPLK
-686 KDNYGDNVYH
+686 KDNYGANVYH

>member
-1 MKKLFTSKLRVL
+1 MKKLFTSKLHVL

-22 GALTSCGDTNSEPD
+22 GALTSCGDSNSEPD

-53 SVQDTTN
+53 AVQDTTN

-113 HPGSLATVCE
+113 RPGNLATVCE

-132 ATDNDE
+132 ATGKDE
-138 IKLAEIKTEE
+138 ITLAEIKAEE
-148 GIASKAASE
+148 GIASKAVSK

-181 TFIYFADKYAEKK
+181 IFIDFADKYAEKK

-207 NYLDKTDKLARD
+207 EYLDKNEKLARD

-231 TGISQVKGGDV
+231 TGISQVKGGEV
-242 LGVGGRMLADE
+242 LGVGVKTLADE

-261 HKIFYGRA
+261 HNVFYGMA
-269 TPEITDIKERTD
+269 TPEITGIKERTD
-281 GAVEVAVTIRNVE
+281 GAVEVAVTIRNTK

-313 VSVENNIYCG
+313 VSVENNVYCG
-323 VLSREEGQPL
+323 VLSREGGLPK

-345 VKANG
+345 IKTKDALY
-350 TAGEKDDI
+350 EKDDL

-364 YADGKRGTNIRPFLM
+364 YADGKNGANIRPFLM
-379 ADLDLSLKPSMKKN
+379 ADLDLSLKPSMKKS
-393 RNYIRYGETFPYAK
+393 RNYIRYGETVPYAK
-407 ADVEYTY
+407 ADVEYNY
-414 TLDGAFFSDNYS
+414 TLDGAFFS

-441 RGDNANIT
+441 RDGNANIT
-449 MIRDWGVALL
+449 MVRDWGVVIL
-459 KNGEI
+459 KNGGI

-472 EQDTPGN
+472 EQDNTGN
-479 IGTMTS
+479 TGTMTS
-485 QSTQWISFAKNDL
+485 QSTQWMSFAKNDL
-498 LITPSSYKAIPKDYQ
+498 LITPSSWKATPKDYE

-536 EPFEPAYIQKPEL
+536 EPFAPAYIQKPEL
-549 EFTNAEYGNT
+549 EFTNAEYSDSYGT
-559 YWTER
+559 GKTTIALVWDDFIKQYRETFVD
-564 YIDME
+564 IDV
-569 IFDEESQYYIPR
+569 S
-581 RVYFKYSTNYCEF
+581 VNYCEF
-594 KIRGCLFIDSV
+594 KLRGCLFIDSLV
-605 IVKQT
+605 VRQS
-610 GSGWDKYCRSDIVNG
+610 GSGWDKYCLTYLVND
-625 FGQKSKLYNK
+625 FGQKSKRYNK
-635 DIYDGMKGDNF
+635 NIYDGLMRDGF
-646 TFVFR
+646 MLEYR
-651 EDSVTDNTDR
+651 EDSVSGKDHDM
-661 YIEMELWSN
+661 EMELWSN
-670 GLKVKG
+670 GSKISG
-676 NNKLGYQALK
+676 NNKIGYQPLK
-686 KDNYGDNVYH
+686 KDNYGANVYH

>member
-1 MKKLFTSKLRVL
+1 MKKLFTSKLHVL

-22 GALTSCGDTNSEPD
+22 GALTSCGDSNSEPD

-53 SVQDTTN
+53 AVQDTTN

-113 HPGSLATVCE
+113 RPGNLATVCE

-132 ATDNDE
+132 ATGKDE
-138 IKLAEIKTEE
+138 ITLAEIKAEE
-148 GIASKAASE
+148 GIASKAVSK

-181 TFIYFADKYAEKK
+181 IFIDFADKYAEKK

-207 NYLDKTDKLARD
+207 EYLDKNEKLARD

-231 TGISQVKGGDV
+231 TGISQVKGGEV
-242 LGVGGRMLADE
+242 LGVGVKMLADE

-261 HKIFYGRA
+261 HNVFYGMA
-269 TPEITDIKERTD
+269 TPEITGIKERTD
-281 GAVEVAVTIRNVE
+281 GAVEVAATIRNTQ

-313 VSVENNIYCG
+313 VSVENNVYCG
-323 VLSREEGQPL
+323 VLSREGGLPK

-345 VKANG
+345 IKTKDALY
-350 TAGEKDDI
+350 EKDDL

-364 YADGKRGTNIRPFLM
+364 YADGKNGANIRPFLM
-379 ADLDLSLKPSMKKN
+379 ADLDLSLKPSMKKS
-393 RNYIRYGETFPYAK
+393 RNYIRYGETVPYAK
-407 ADVEYTY
+407 AEVDYTY
-414 TLDGAFFSDNYS
+414 TLDGAFFSDNT
-426 DNEMSYSLKFNAECK
+426 MSYSLKFDAECK
-441 RGDNANIT
+441 RDGNANIK
-449 MIRDWGVALL
+449 MIRDWGVVIL

-464 DRKISLMQ
+464 DSKISLMQ
-472 EQDTPGN
+472 EQDDQGN
-479 IGTMTS
+479 IGATTS
-485 QSTQWISFAKNDL
+485 QSTQWMNFEKKDL
-498 LITPSSYKAIPKDYQ
+498 EITPSSWKATPKDYE

-520 STDYLLTNS
+520 AADFLLASS
-529 YTSYGAA
+529 YTSYGVA
-536 EPFEPAYIQKPEL
+536 EPFAPAYIQKPEL
-549 EFTNAEYGNT
+549 EFTNAEYSDSYGT
-559 YWTER
+559 GKTTTALVWDDFIKQYRETSVD
-564 YIDME
+564 IDV
-569 IFDEESQYYIPR
+569 S
-581 RVYFKYSTNYCEF
+581 VNYCEF
-594 KIRGCLFIDSV
+594 KLRGCLFIDSLV
-605 IVKQT
+605 VRQS
-610 GSGWDKYCRSDIVNG
+610 GSGWDKYCLTYLVND
-625 FGQKSKLYNK
+625 FGQKSKRYNK
-635 DIYDGMKGDNF
+635 KIYDGLMRDGF
-646 TFVFR
+646 MLEYR
-651 EDSVTDNTDR
+651 EDSVSGKDHDM
-661 YIEMELWSN
+661 EMELWSN
-670 GLKVKG
+670 GSKISG
-676 NNKLGYQALK
+676 NNKIGYQPLK
-686 KDNYGDNVYH
+686 KDNYGANVYH

>member
-1 MKKLFTSKLRVL
+1 MKKLLTSKLHVL

-22 GALTSCGDTNSEPD
+22 GALTSCGDSNSEPD

-53 SVQDTTN
+53 AVQDTTN

-113 HPGSLATVCE
+113 RPGNLATVCE

-132 ATDNDE
+132 ATGKDE
-138 IKLAEIKTEE
+138 ITLAEIKAEE
-148 GIASKAASE
+148 GIASKAVSK

-174 DKGKLID
+174 EKGKLID
-181 TFIYFADKYAEKK
+181 IFIDFADKYAEKK

-207 NYLDKTDKLARD
+207 EYLDKNEKLARD

-231 TGISQVKGGDV
+231 TGISQVKGGEV
-242 LGVGGRMLADE
+242 LGVGVKMLADE

-261 HKIFYGRA
+261 HNVFYGMA
-269 TPEITDIKERTD
+269 TPEITGIKERTD
-281 GAVEVAVTIRNVE
+281 GAVEVSVAIHNTK

-313 VSVENNIYCG
+313 VSVENNVYCG
-323 VLSREEGQPL
+323 VLSREGGLPL

-345 VKANG
+345 VKTNDA
-350 TAGEKDDI
+350 AGEKDDL

-364 YADGKRGTNIRPFLM
+364 YADGKKGANIRPFLM
-379 ADLDLSLKPSMKKN
+379 ADLDLSLKPSMKKS
-393 RNYIRYGETFPYAK
+393 RNYIRYGETVPYAK
-407 ADVEYTY
+407 ADVEYNY
-414 TLDGAFFSDNYS
+414 TLDGAFFS

-441 RGDNANIT
+441 RDGNANIT
-449 MIRDWGVALL
+449 MVRDWGVVIL
-459 KNGEI
+459 KNGGI

-472 EQDTPGN
+472 EQDNTGN
-479 IGTMTS
+479 TGTMTS
-485 QSTQWISFAKNDL
+485 QSTQWMSFAKNDL
-498 LITPSSYKAIPKDYQ
+498 LITPSSWKATPKDYE

-536 EPFEPAYIQKPEL
+536 EPFAPAYIQKPEL
-549 EFTNAEYGNT
+549 EFTNAEYSDSYGT
-559 YWTER
+559 GKTTTALVWDDFIKQYRETSVD
-564 YIDME
+564 IDV
-569 IFDEESQYYIPR
+569 S
-581 RVYFKYSTNYCEF
+581 VNYCEF
-594 KIRGCLFIDSV
+594 KLRGCLFIDSLV
-605 IVKQT
+605 VRQS
-610 GSGWDKYCRSDIVNG
+610 GSGWDKYCLTYLVND
-625 FGQKSKLYNK
+625 FGQKSKRYNK
-635 DIYDGMKGDNF
+635 NIYDGLMRDGF
-646 TFVFR
+646 MLEYR
-651 EDSVTDNTDR
+651 EDSVSGKDHDM
-661 YIEMELWSN
+661 EMELWSN
-670 GLKVKG
+670 GSKISG
-676 NNKLGYQALK
+676 NNKIGYQPLK
-686 KDNYGDNVYH
+686 KDNYGANVYH

>member
-1 MKKLFTSKLRVL
+1 MKKLFTSKLHVL

-22 GALTSCGDTNSEPD
+22 GALTSCGDSNSEPD

-53 SVQDTTN
+53 AVQDTTN

-113 HPGSLATVCE
+113 RPGNLATVCE

-132 ATDNDE
+132 ATGKDE
-138 IKLAEIKTEE
+138 ITLAEIKAEE
-148 GIASKAASE
+148 GIASKAVSKH
-157 RNTKAL
+157 NTKAL

-181 TFIYFADKYAEKK
+181 IFIDFADKYAEKK

-207 NYLDKTDKLARD
+207 EYLDKNEKLARD

-231 TGISQVKGGDV
+231 TGISQVKGGEV
-242 LGVGGRMLADE
+242 LGVGVKMLADE

-261 HKIFYGRA
+261 HNVFYGMA
-269 TPEITDIKERTD
+269 TPEITGIKERTD
-281 GAVEVAVTIRNVE
+281 GAVEVAVTIRNTK

-313 VSVENNIYCG
+313 VSVENNVYCG
-323 VLSREEGQPL
+323 VLSREGGLPL

-345 VKANG
+345 IKTKDALY
-350 TAGEKDDI
+350 EKDDL

-364 YADGKRGTNIRPFLM
+364 YADGKNGANIRPFLM
-379 ADLDLSLKPSMKKN
+379 ADLDLSLKPSMKKS
-393 RNYIRYGETFPYAK
+393 RNYIRYGETVPYAK
-407 ADVEYTY
+407 ADVEYNY
-414 TLDGAFFSDNYS
+414 TLDGAFFS

-441 RGDNANIT
+441 RDGNANIT
-449 MIRDWGVALL
+449 MVRDWGVVIL
-459 KNGEI
+459 KNGGI

-472 EQDTPGN
+472 EQDNTGN
-479 IGTMTS
+479 TGTMTS
-485 QSTQWISFAKNDL
+485 QSTQWMSFAKNDL
-498 LITPSSYKAIPKDYQ
+498 LITPSSWKATPKDYE

-520 STDYLLTNS
+520 AADFLLASS
-529 YTSYGAA
+529 YTSYGVA
-536 EPFEPAYIQKPEL
+536 EPFAPAYIQKPEL
-549 EFTNAEYGNT
+549 EFTNAEYSDSYGT
-559 YWTER
+559 GKTTTALVWDDFIKQYRETSVD
-564 YIDME
+564 IDV
-569 IFDEESQYYIPR
+569 S
-581 RVYFKYSTNYCEF
+581 VNYCEF
-594 KIRGCLFIDSV
+594 KLRGCLFIDSLV
-605 IVKQT
+605 VRQS
-610 GSGWDKYCRSDIVNG
+610 GSGWDKYCLTYLVND
-625 FGQKSKLYNK
+625 FGQKSKRYNK
-635 DIYDGMKGDNF
+635 NIYDGLMRDGF
-646 TFVFR
+646 MLEYR
-651 EDSVTDNTDR
+651 EDSVSGKDHDM
-661 YIEMELWSN
+661 EMELWSN
-670 GLKVKG
+670 GSKISG
-676 NNKLGYQALK
+676 NNKIGYQPLK
-686 KDNYGDNVYH
+686 KDNYGANVYH

>member
-1 MKKLFTSKLRVL
+1 MKKLFTSKLHVL

-22 GALTSCGDTNSEPD
+22 GALTSCGDSNSEPD

-53 SVQDTTN
+53 AVQDTTN

-113 HPGSLATVCE
+113 RPGNLATVCE
-123 KDGKFYLSK
+123 KDGKLYLSK
-132 ATDNDE
+132 ATGKDE
-138 IKLAEIKTEE
+138 ITLAEIKAEE
-148 GIASKAASE
+148 GIASKAVSK

-181 TFIYFADKYAEKK
+181 IFIDFADKYAEKK

-207 NYLDKTDKLARD
+207 EYLDKNEKLARD

-231 TGISQVKGGDV
+231 TGISQVKGGEV
-242 LGVGGRMLADE
+242 LGVGVKMLADE

-261 HKIFYGRA
+261 HNVFYGMA
-269 TPEITDIKERTD
+269 TPEITGIKERTD
-281 GAVEVAVTIRNVE
+281 GAVEVSVAIHNTK

-313 VSVENNIYCG
+313 VSVENNVYCG
-323 VLSREEGQPL
+323 VLSREGGLPL

-345 VKANG
+345 VKTNDA
-350 TAGEKDDI
+350 AGEKDDL

-364 YADGKRGTNIRPFLM
+364 YADGKKGANIRPFLM
-379 ADLDLSLKPSMKKN
+379 ADLDLSLKPSMKKS
-393 RNYIRYGETFPYAK
+393 RNYIRYGETVPYAK
-407 ADVEYTY
+407 ADVEYNY
-414 TLDGAFFSDNYS
+414 TLDGAFFS

-441 RGDNANIT
+441 RDGNANIT
-449 MIRDWGVALL
+449 MVRDWGVVIL
-459 KNGEI
+459 KNGGI

-472 EQDTPGN
+472 EQDNTGN
-479 IGTMTS
+479 TGTMTS
-485 QSTQWISFAKNDL
+485 QSTQWMSFAKNDL
-498 LITPSSYKAIPKDYQ
+498 LITPSSWKATPKDYE

-536 EPFEPAYIQKPEL
+536 EPFAPAYIQKPEL
-549 EFTNAEYGNT
+549 EFTNAEYSDSYGT
-559 YWTER
+559 GKTTTALVWDDFIKQYRETSVD
-564 YIDME
+564 IDV
-569 IFDEESQYYIPR
+569 S
-581 RVYFKYSTNYCEF
+581 VNYCEF
-594 KIRGCLFIDSV
+594 KLRGCLFIDSLV
-605 IVKQT
+605 VRQS
-610 GSGWDKYCRSDIVNG
+610 GSGWDKYCLTYLVND
-625 FGQKSKLYNK
+625 FGQKSQRYDKK
-635 DIYDGMKGDNF
+635 IYDGTMGDNF
-646 TFVFR
+646 ILEFR
-651 EDSVTDNTDR
+651 EDSVSGKDHDM
-661 YIEMELWSN
+661 EMELWSN
-670 GLKVKG
+670 GSKISG
-676 NNKLGYQALK
+676 NNKIGYQPLK
-686 KDNYGDNVYH
+686 KDNYGANVYH

>member
-1 MKKLFTSKLRVL
+1 MHVL

-22 GALTSCGDTNSEPD
+22 GALISCGDSNSEPD

-53 SVQDTTN
+53 AVQDTTN

-113 HPGSLATVCE
+113 RPGNLATVCE

-132 ATDNDE
+132 ATGKDE
-138 IKLAEIKTEE
+138 ITLAEIKAEE
-148 GIASKAASE
+148 GIASKAVSK

-181 TFIYFADKYAEKK
+181 IFIDFADKYAEKK

-207 NYLDKTDKLARD
+207 EYLDKNEKLARD

-242 LGVGGRMLADE
+242 LGVGVKMLADE

-261 HKIFYGRA
+261 HNVFYGMA
-269 TPEITDIKERTD
+269 TPEITGIKERTD
-281 GAVEVAVTIRNVE
+281 GAVEVAVTIRNTQ

-313 VSVENNIYCG
+313 VSVENNVYCG
-323 VLSREEGQPL
+323 VLSREGGLPK

-345 VKANG
+345 IKTKDALY
-350 TAGEKDDI
+350 EKDDL

-364 YADGKRGTNIRPFLM
+364 YADGKNGANIRPFLM
-379 ADLDLSLKPSMKKN
+379 ADLDLSLKPSMKKS
-393 RNYIRYGETFPYAK
+393 RNYIRYGETVPYAK
-407 ADVEYTY
+407 AEVDYTY
-414 TLDGAFFSDNYS
+414 TLDGAFFSDNT
-426 DNEMSYSLKFNAECK
+426 MSYSLKFDAECK
-441 RGDNANIT
+441 RDGNANIK
-449 MIRDWGVALL
+449 MIRDWGVVIL

-464 DRKISLMQ
+464 DSKISLMQ
-472 EQDTPGN
+472 EQDDQGN
-479 IGTMTS
+479 IGATTS
-485 QSTQWISFAKNDL
+485 QSTQWMNFEKKDL
-498 LITPSSYKAIPKDYQ
+498 EITPSSWKATPKDYE

-520 STDYLLTNS
+520 AADFLLASS
-529 YTSYGAA
+529 YTSYGVA
-536 EPFEPAYIQKPEL
+536 EPFAPAYIQKPEL
-549 EFTNAEYGNT
+549 EFTNTEYSDSYGT
-559 YWTER
+559 GKTTTALVWDDFIKQYRETSVD
-564 YIDME
+564 IDV
-569 IFDEESQYYIPR
+569 S
-581 RVYFKYSTNYCEF
+581 VNYCEF
-594 KIRGCLFIDSV
+594 KLRGCLFIDSLV
-605 IVKQT
+605 VRQS
-610 GSGWDKYCRSDIVNG
+610 GSGWDKYCLTYLVND
-625 FGQKSKLYNK
+625 FGQKSKRYNK
-635 DIYDGMKGDNF
+635 KIYDGLMRDGF
-646 TFVFR
+646 MLEYR
-651 EDSVTDNTDR
+651 EDSVSGKDHDM
-661 YIEMELWSN
+661 EMELWSN
-670 GLKVKG
+670 GSKISG
-676 NNKLGYQALK
+676 NNKIGYQPLK
-686 KDNYGDNVYH
+686 KDNYGANVYH

>member
-1 MKKLFTSKLRVL
+1 MHVL

-22 GALTSCGDTNSEPD
+22 GALISCGDSNSEPD

-53 SVQDTTN
+53 AVQDTTN

-113 HPGSLATVCE
+113 RPGNLATVCE

-132 ATDNDE
+132 ATGKDE
-138 IKLAEIKTEE
+138 ITLAEIKAEE
-148 GIASKAASE
+148 GIASKAVSK

-181 TFIYFADKYAEKK
+181 IFIDFADKYAEKK

-207 NYLDKTDKLARD
+207 EYLDKNEKLARD

-242 LGVGGRMLADE
+242 LGVGVKMLADE

-261 HKIFYGRA
+261 HNVFYGMA
-269 TPEITDIKERTD
+269 TPEITGIKERTD
-281 GAVEVAVTIRNVE
+281 GAVEVTVTIRNTQ

-313 VSVENNIYCG
+313 VSVENNVYCG
-323 VLSREEGQPL
+323 VLSREGGLPK

-345 VKANG
+345 IKTKDALY
-350 TAGEKDDI
+350 EKDDL

-364 YADGKRGTNIRPFLM
+364 YADGKNGANIRPFLM
-379 ADLDLSLKPSMKKN
+379 ADLDLSLKPSMKKS
-393 RNYIRYGETFPYAK
+393 RNYIRYGETVPYAK
-407 ADVEYTY
+407 AEVDYTY
-414 TLDGAFFSDNYS
+414 TLDGAFFSDNT
-426 DNEMSYSLKFNAECK
+426 MSYSLKFDAECK
-441 RGDNANIT
+441 RDGNANIK
-449 MIRDWGVALL
+449 MIRDWGVVIL

-464 DRKISLMQ
+464 DSKISLMQ
-472 EQDTPGN
+472 EQDDQGN
-479 IGTMTS
+479 IGATTS
-485 QSTQWISFAKNDL
+485 QSTQWMNFEKKDL
-498 LITPSSYKAIPKDYQ
+498 EITPSSWKATPKDYE

-520 STDYLLTNS
+520 AADFLLASS
-529 YTSYGAA
+529 YTSYGVA
-536 EPFEPAYIQKPEL
+536 EPFAPAYIQKPEL
-549 EFTNAEYGNT
+549 EFTNAEYSDSYGT
-559 YWTER
+559 GKTTTALVWDDFIKQYRETFVD
-564 YIDME
+564 IDV
-569 IFDEESQYYIPR
+569 S
-581 RVYFKYSTNYCEF
+581 VNYCEF
-594 KIRGCLFIDSV
+594 KLRGCLFIDSLV
-605 IVKQT
+605 VRQS
-610 GSGWDKYCRSDIVNG
+610 GSGWDKYCLTYLVND
-625 FGQKSKLYNK
+625 FGQKSKRYNK
-635 DIYDGMKGDNF
+635 KIYDGLMRDGF
-646 TFVFR
+646 MLEYR
-651 EDSVTDNTDR
+651 EDSVSGKDHDM
-661 YIEMELWSN
+661 EMELWSN
-670 GLKVKG
+670 GSKISG
-676 NNKLGYQALK
+676 NNKIGYQPLK
-686 KDNYGDNVYH
+686 KDNYGANVYH

>member
-1 MKKLFTSKLRVL
+1 MHVL

-22 GALTSCGDTNSEPD
+22 GALTSCGDSNSEPD

-53 SVQDTTN
+53 AVQDTTN

-113 HPGSLATVCE
+113 RPGNLATVCE

-132 ATDNDE
+132 ATGKDE
-138 IKLAEIKTEE
+138 ITLAEIKAEE
-148 GIASKAASE
+148 GIASKAVSK

-181 TFIYFADKYAEKK
+181 IFIDFADKYAEKK

-207 NYLDKTDKLARD
+207 EYLDKNEKLARD

-231 TGISQVKGGDV
+231 TGISQVKGGEV
-242 LGVGGRMLADE
+242 LGVGVKMLADE

-261 HKIFYGRA
+261 HNVFYGMA
-269 TPEITDIKERTD
+269 TPEITGIKERID
-281 GAVEVAVTIRNVE
+281 GAVEVAVTIRNTK

-313 VSVENNIYCG
+313 VSVENNVYCG
-323 VLSREEGQPL
+323 VLSREGGLPL

-345 VKANG
+345 VKTNDA
-350 TAGEKDDI
+350 AGEKDDL

-364 YADGKRGTNIRPFLM
+364 YADGKKGANIRPFLM
-379 ADLDLSLKPSMKKN
+379 ADLDLSLKPSMKKS
-393 RNYIRYGETFPYAK
+393 RNYIRYGETVPYAK
-407 ADVEYTY
+407 ADVEYNY
-414 TLDGAFFSDNYS
+414 TLDGAFFS

-441 RGDNANIT
+441 RDGNANIT
-449 MIRDWGVALL
+449 MVRDWGVVIL
-459 KNGEI
+459 KNGGI

-472 EQDTPGN
+472 EQDNTGN
-479 IGTMTS
+479 TGTMTS
-485 QSTQWISFAKNDL
+485 QSTQWMSFAKNDL
-498 LITPSSYKAIPKDYQ
+498 LITPSSWKATPKDYE

-536 EPFEPAYIQKPEL
+536 EPFAPAYIQKPEL
-549 EFTNAEYGNT
+549 EFTNAEYSDSYGT
-559 YWTER
+559 GKTTTALVWDDFIKQYRETSVD
-564 YIDME
+564 IDV
-569 IFDEESQYYIPR
+569 S
-581 RVYFKYSTNYCEF
+581 VNYCEF
-594 KIRGCLFIDSV
+594 KLRGCLFIDSLV
-605 IVKQT
+605 VRQS
-610 GSGWDKYCRSDIVNG
+610 GSGWDKYCLTYLVND
-625 FGQKSKLYNK
+625 FGQKSKRYNK
-635 DIYDGMKGDNF
+635 NIYDGLMRDGF
-646 TFVFR
+646 MLEYR
-651 EDSVTDNTDR
+651 EDSVSGKDHDM
-661 YIEMELWSN
+661 EMELWSN
-670 GLKVKG
+670 GSKISG
-676 NNKLGYQALK
+676 NNKIGYQPLK
-686 KDNYGDNVYH
+686 KDNYGANVYH

>member
-1 MKKLFTSKLRVL
+1 MKKLFTSKLHVL

-22 GALTSCGDTNSEPD
+22 GALTSCGDSNSEPD

-53 SVQDTTN
+53 AVQDTTN

-113 HPGSLATVCE
+113 RPGNLATVCE

-132 ATDNDE
+132 ATGKDE
-138 IKLAEIKTEE
+138 ITLAEIKAEE
-148 GIASKAASE
+148 GIASKAVSK

-168 GVVGGF
+168 EVVGGF

-181 TFIYFADKYAEKK
+181 IFIDFADKYAEKK

-207 NYLDKTDKLARD
+207 EYLDKNEKLARD

-231 TGISQVKGGDV
+231 TGISQVKGGEV
-242 LGVGGRMLADE
+242 LGVGVKMLADE

-261 HKIFYGRA
+261 HNVFYGMA
-269 TPEITDIKERTD
+269 TPEITGIKERTD
-281 GAVEVAVTIRNVE
+281 GAVEVSVAIHNTK

-313 VSVENNIYCG
+313 VSVENNVYCG
-323 VLSREEGQPL
+323 VLSREGGLPL

-345 VKANG
+345 VKTNDA
-350 TAGEKDDI
+350 AGEKDDL

-364 YADGKRGTNIRPFLM
+364 YADGKKGANIRPFLM
-379 ADLDLSLKPSMKKN
+379 ADLDLSLKPSMKKS
-393 RNYIRYGETFPYAK
+393 RNYIRYGETVPYAK
-407 ADVEYTY
+407 ADVEYNY
-414 TLDGAFFSDNYS
+414 TLDGAFFS

-441 RGDNANIT
+441 RDGNANIT
-449 MIRDWGVALL
+449 MVRDWGVVIL
-459 KNGEI
+459 KNGGI

-472 EQDTPGN
+472 EQDNTGN
-479 IGTMTS
+479 TGTMTS
-485 QSTQWISFAKNDL
+485 QSTQWMSFAKNDL
-498 LITPSSYKAIPKDYQ
+498 LITPSSWKATPKDYE

-536 EPFEPAYIQKPEL
+536 EPFAPAYIQKPEL
-549 EFTNAEYGNT
+549 EFTNAEYSDSYGT
-559 YWTER
+559 GKTTTALVWDDFIKQYRETSVD
-564 YIDME
+564 IDV
-569 IFDEESQYYIPR
+569 S
-581 RVYFKYSTNYCEF
+581 VNYCEF
-594 KIRGCLFIDSV
+594 KLRGCLFIDSLV
-605 IVKQT
+605 VRQS
-610 GSGWDKYCRSDIVNG
+610 GSGWDKYCLTYLVND
-625 FGQKSKLYNK
+625 FGQKSKRYNK
-635 DIYDGMKGDNF
+635 NIYDGLMRDGF
-646 TFVFR
+646 MLEYR
-651 EDSVTDNTDR
+651 EDSVSGKDHDM
-661 YIEMELWSN
+661 EMELWSN
-670 GLKVKG
+670 GSKISG
-676 NNKLGYQALK
+676 NNKIGYQPLK
-686 KDNYGDNVYH
+686 KDNYGANVYH

>member
-1 MKKLFTSKLRVL
+1 MHVL

-22 GALTSCGDTNSEPD
+22 GALTSCGDSNSEPD

-53 SVQDTTN
+53 AVQDTTN

-113 HPGSLATVCE
+113 RPGNLATVCE

-132 ATDNDE
+132 ATGKDE
-138 IKLAEIKTEE
+138 ITLAEIKAEE
-148 GIASKAASE
+148 GIASKAVSK

-181 TFIYFADKYAEKK
+181 IFIDFADKYAEKK

-207 NYLDKTDKLARD
+207 EYLDKNEKLARD

-231 TGISQVKGGDV
+231 TGISQVKGGEI
-242 LGVGGRMLADE
+242 LGTGMRMLADE

-261 HKIFYGRA
+261 HKIFYGMA
-269 TPEITDIKERTD
+269 TPEITNIKERTD
-281 GAVEVAVTIRNVE
+281 GAVEVSVAIHNTK

-313 VSVENNIYCG
+313 VSVENNVYCG
-323 VLSREEGQPL
+323 VLSREGGLPL

-345 VKANG
+345 VKTNDA
-350 TAGEKDDI
+350 AGEKDDL

-364 YADGKRGTNIRPFLM
+364 YADGKKGANIRPFLM
-379 ADLDLSLKPSMKKN
+379 ADLDLSLKPSMKKS
-393 RNYIRYGETFPYAK
+393 RNYIRYGETVPYAK
-407 ADVEYTY
+407 ADVEYNY
-414 TLDGAFFSDNYS
+414 TLDGAFFS

-441 RGDNANIT
+441 RDGNANIT
-449 MIRDWGVALL
+449 MVRDWGVVIL
-459 KNGEI
+459 KNGGI

-472 EQDTPGN
+472 EQDNTGN
-479 IGTMTS
+479 TGTMTS
-485 QSTQWISFAKNDL
+485 QSTQWMSFAKNDL
-498 LITPSSYKAIPKDYQ
+498 LITPSSWKATPKDYE

-536 EPFEPAYIQKPEL
+536 EPFAPAYIQKPEL
-549 EFTNAEYGNT
+549 EFTNAEYSDSYGT
-559 YWTER
+559 GKTTTALVWDDFIKQYRETSVD
-564 YIDME
+564 IDV
-569 IFDEESQYYIPR
+569 S
-581 RVYFKYSTNYCEF
+581 VNYCEF
-594 KIRGCLFIDSV
+594 KLRGCLFIDSLV
-605 IVKQT
+605 VRQS
-610 GSGWDKYCRSDIVNG
+610 GSGWDKYCLTYLVND
-625 FGQKSKLYNK
+625 FGQKSKRYNK
-635 DIYDGMKGDNF
+635 NIYDGLMRDGF
-646 TFVFR
+646 MLEYR
-651 EDSVTDNTDR
+651 EDSVSGKDHDM
-661 YIEMELWSN
+661 EMELWSN
-670 GLKVKG
+670 GSKISG
-676 NNKLGYQALK
+676 NNKIGYQPLK
-686 KDNYGDNVYH
+686 KDNYGASVYH

>member
-1 MKKLFTSKLRVL
+1 MKKLFTSKLHVL

-22 GALTSCGDTNSEPD
+22 GALISCGDSNSEPD

-53 SVQDTTN
+53 AVQDTTN

-113 HPGSLATVCE
+113 RPGNLATVCE

-132 ATDNDE
+132 ATGKDE
-138 IKLAEIKTEE
+138 ITLAEIKAEE
-148 GIASKAASE
+148 GIASKAVSK

-181 TFIYFADKYAEKK
+181 IFIDFADKYAEKK

-207 NYLDKTDKLARD
+207 EYLDKNEKLARD

-242 LGVGGRMLADE
+242 LGVGVKMLADE

-261 HKIFYGRA
+261 HNVFYGMA
-269 TPEITDIKERTD
+269 TPEITGIKERTD
-281 GAVEVAVTIRNVE
+281 GAVEVAVTIRNTQ

-313 VSVENNIYCG
+313 VSVENNVYCG
-323 VLSREEGQPL
+323 VLSREGGLPK

-345 VKANG
+345 IKTKDALY
-350 TAGEKDDI
+350 EKDDL

-364 YADGKRGTNIRPFLM
+364 YADGKNGANIRPFLM
-379 ADLDLSLKPSMKKN
+379 ADLDLSLKPSMKKS
-393 RNYIRYGETFPYAK
+393 RNYIRYGETVPYAK
-407 ADVEYTY
+407 AEVDYTY
-414 TLDGAFFSDNYS
+414 TLDGAFFSDNT
-426 DNEMSYSLKFNAECK
+426 MSYSLKFDAECK
-441 RGDNANIT
+441 RDGNANIK
-449 MIRDWGVALL
+449 MIRDWGVVIL

-464 DRKISLMQ
+464 DSKISLMQ
-472 EQDTPGN
+472 EQDDQGN
-479 IGTMTS
+479 IGATTS
-485 QSTQWISFAKNDL
+485 QSTQWMNFEKKDL
-498 LITPSSYKAIPKDYQ
+498 EITPSSWKATPKDYE

-520 STDYLLTNS
+520 AADFLLASS
-529 YTSYGAA
+529 YTSYGVA
-536 EPFEPAYIQKPEL
+536 EPFAPAYIQKPEL
-549 EFTNAEYGNT
+549 EFTNA
-559 YWTER
+559 
-564 YIDME
+564 
-569 IFDEESQYYIPR
+569 
-581 RVYFKYSTNYCEF
+581 KYSDSYGTGKTTIALVWDDFIKQYRETFVDIDVSVNYCEF
-594 KIRGCLFIDSV
+594 KLRGCLFIDSLV
-605 IVKQT
+605 VRQS
-610 GSGWDKYCRSDIVNG
+610 GSGWDKYCLTYLVND
-625 FGQKSKLYNK
+625 FGQKSKRYNK
-635 DIYDGMKGDNF
+635 NIYDGLMRDGF
-646 TFVFR
+646 MLEYR
-651 EDSVTDNTDR
+651 EDSVSGKDHDM
-661 YIEMELWSN
+661 EMELWSN
-670 GLKVKG
+670 GSKISG
-676 NNKLGYQALK
+676 NNKIGYQPLK
-686 KDNYGDNVYH
+686 KDNYGANVYH

>member
-1 MKKLFTSKLRVL
+1 MKKLFTSKLHVL

-22 GALTSCGDTNSEPD
+22 GALTSCGDSNSEPD

-53 SVQDTTN
+53 AVQDTTN

-113 HPGSLATVCE
+113 RPGNLATVCE
-123 KDGKFYLSK
+123 KDGKLYLSK
-132 ATDNDE
+132 ATGKDE
-138 IKLAEIKTEE
+138 ITLAEIKAEE
-148 GIASKAASE
+148 GIASKAVSGL
-157 RNTKAL
+157 RTKAV

-181 TFIYFADKYAEKK
+181 IFIDFADKYAEKK

-207 NYLDKTDKLARD
+207 EYLDKNEKLARD

-231 TGISQVKGGDV
+231 TGISQVKGGEV
-242 LGVGGRMLADE
+242 LGVGVKMLADE

-261 HKIFYGRA
+261 HNVFYGMA
-269 TPEITDIKERTD
+269 TPEITGIKERTD
-281 GAVEVAVTIRNVE
+281 GAVEVAVTIRNTK

-313 VSVENNIYCG
+313 VSVENNVYCG
-323 VLSREEGQPL
+323 VLSREGGLPL

-345 VKANG
+345 VKTNDA
-350 TAGEKDDI
+350 AGEKDDL

-364 YADGKRGTNIRPFLM
+364 YADGKKGANIRPFLM
-379 ADLDLSLKPSMKKN
+379 ADLDLSLKPSMKKS
-393 RNYIRYGETFPYAK
+393 RNYIRYGETVPYAK
-407 ADVEYTY
+407 ADVEYNY
-414 TLDGAFFSDNYS
+414 TLDGAFFS

-441 RGDNANIT
+441 RDGNANIT
-449 MIRDWGVALL
+449 MVRDWGVVIL
-459 KNGEI
+459 KNGGI

-472 EQDTPGN
+472 EQDNTGN
-479 IGTMTS
+479 TGTMTS
-485 QSTQWISFAKNDL
+485 QSTQWMSFAKNDL
-498 LITPSSYKAIPKDYQ
+498 LITPSSWKATPKDYE

-536 EPFEPAYIQKPEL
+536 EPFAPAYIQKPEL
-549 EFTNAEYGNT
+549 EFTNAEYSDSYGT
-559 YWTER
+559 GKTTTALVWDDFIKQYRETSVD
-564 YIDME
+564 IDV
-569 IFDEESQYYIPR
+569 S
-581 RVYFKYSTNYCEF
+581 VNYCEF
-594 KIRGCLFIDSV
+594 KLRGCLFIDSLV
-605 IVKQT
+605 VRQS
-610 GSGWDKYCRSDIVNG
+610 GSGWDKYCLTYLVND
-625 FGQKSKLYNK
+625 FGQKSKRYNK
-635 DIYDGMKGDNF
+635 NIYDGLMRDGF
-646 TFVFR
+646 MLEYR
-651 EDSVTDNTDR
+651 EDSVSGKDHDM
-661 YIEMELWSN
+661 EMELWSN
-670 GLKVKG
+670 GSKISG
-676 NNKLGYQALK
+676 NNKIGYQPLK
-686 KDNYGDNVYH
+686 KDNYGANVYH